1 MLKEYLESIKDLTPE
16 SNELTHR
23 TFLQILLISLKDD
36 FNTEFKIEHEPKK
49 DKQGGQPD
57 FRVSYQGL
65 NIGYIENKRVGTDLI
80 QLLKSD
86 QILKYLELNPNLM
99 LTDYLNFVWVGKDEN
114 NAPLIKKEISVSSL
128 DELSK
133 PLKPNPQT
141 ECDLVELFKSFFNYE
156 AAPITNAKDFATHL
170 SAPTKY
176 LKDALIQ
183 YQEKAQV
190 SSIFNNFKEYLYEEL
205 SFEDFSDALAQTLTY
220 SLFLAK
226 LNHPFEKINLD
237 NVRSSIPE
245 NFAVIREM
253 ADFLKK
259 LDAIKEIQWLLDEI
273 LSLINHVNMDSIIK
287 DLNDDKDPYLHFYET
302 FLSAYDPKLREKK
315 GVYYTPDSVVK
326 FIINALDSLLKTHFK
341 DAPLG
346 LKSALDNENI
356 KLLDFAT
363 GTGTFLLEAFRKALE
378 TRKTSDGG
386 TSTKEDKY
394 QNLLKQFYGFEY
406 LIAPYAI
413 AHLNLSQA
421 FKEEFKKPL
430 KENDA
435 LQIILTN
442 TLIQPSE
449 IAADRGLQPIF
460 EKELKSAQE
469 IKKDEKILIITGN
482 PPYSGAS
489 SNEGLFEWE
498 VRATY
503 GIEPEFQTIE
513 IERNVKLTDKIK
525 KLLKNIQTQNEGD
538 KSVKNTNKDALKNLK
553 KLHSKYKLQKEKNPK
568 WLLDDYV
575 KFMRFAQNKIESL
588 GHGLFGFISNNA
600 FLDNPTFRG
609 LRRSLLE
616 CYDELYIL
624 NLHGNARKKEET
636 PQGAKDENVF
646 NIMQGVSI
654 NLFVKKAQATK
665 QKILQKIYYYDV
677 YGERAEKY
685 DFLAQNDLNSIEWL
699 ELAPREPF
707 YLLIP
712 QKTSLLDEYEQ
723 GFSVQDMFQVGSTGI
738 CSQRDHVVF
747 HKDKESLLKLL
758 KDFST
763 LEPSELRR
771 IYNIKKDGRDWRLE
785 YAIKDVKANANNL
798 EEYIV
803 SCQYRPFDFYYTYY
817 TGKSKSFIA
826 YPRGEVFKHMLPP
839 PTNPKTPN
847 QTCKNVALNIA
858 RQSKMHG
865 EWRYVMAHKELVDIN
880 LIASAGSM
888 GVGYN
893 YPICQFN
900 NPNYTEN
907 FTPEFRSFIDKHY
920 NHSFEP
926 LEVLGYIYALLYS
939 PNYRKR
945 YEEFL
950 KADYPK
956 ILFTNNKD
964 LFRVLSLLGIELIGL
979 HVLNQ
984 ESLNHSFEKLKDA
997 TIGGSYYKEAH
1008 ERNPIIK
1015 KPSYNEPEQ
1024 RLYINH
1030 SAYFRGVSEEIYNYM
1045 IGGYGVLD
1053 KYLKSHKNESCNFD
1067 HVSNI
1072 IKVIARTIE
1081 IQKTLGFLTSDL
1093 PHLKGNDSQA
1103 LMQEILQNPPPPPHL
1118 IPISPLSY
1126 RAKPKP
1132 SEILTLMPHSSAKK
1146 QAITISIAEAEVQ
1159 PSLYSVLPN
1168 LALICDRGSKVSPI
1182 SNVFVTNM
1190 LCDLHVNG
1198 SGSYAFL
1205 LYRLE

>member
-1 MLKEYLESIKDLTPE
+1 MLKEYLESIKDLMTE
-16 SNELTHR
+16 KNELTHR
-23 TFLQILLISLKDD
+23 LSLHNLLNRLKDH
-36 FNTEFKIEHEPKK
+36 FNKEFKIEHEPKK
-49 DKQGGQPD
+49 EQGSQPD
-57 FRVSYQGL
+57 FRVSFQGL
-65 NIGYIENKRVGTDLI
+65 NIGYIENKRVGVNLS

-86 QILKYLELNPNLM
+86 QIRKYLELNPNLM
-99 LTDYLNFVWVGKDEN
+99 LTDYLNFAWVGKDEN
-114 NAPLIKKEISVSSL
+114 NAPLVKKEISVASL

-133 PLKPNPQT
+133 PLKPKPQT
-141 ECDLVELFKSFFNYE
+141 ERDLIEMFKSFFNHE
-156 AAPITNAKDFATHL
+156 AAPIANAKDFATHL
-170 SAPTKY
+170 SPRTRY
-176 LKDALIQ
+176 LKDALIK
-183 YQEKAQV
+183 YQEKVQV

-237 NVRSSIPE
+237 NVRSSIPK

-253 ADFLKK
+253 ADFLKR
-259 LDAIKEIQWLLDEI
+259 LDEIKEIQWLLNEI
-273 LSLINHVNMDSIIK
+273 LSSINHVDMDSIIK

-302 FLSAYDPKLREKK
+302 FLSAYDPKLRESK

-378 TRKTSDGG
+378 MRRTSDGG
-386 TSTKEDKY
+386 ISTKEDKY

-435 LQIILTN
+435 LKIILTN

-449 IAADRGLQPIF
+449 IAAYRGLNPIF
-460 EKELKSAQE
+460 ETELKSAQE
-469 IKKDEKILIITGN
+469 IKKDENILIITGN

-498 VRATY
+498 VKATY

-525 KLLKNIQTQNEGD
+525 KHLKNIQTQKQSD
-538 KSVKNTNKDALKNLK
+538 TKKALKELK
-553 KLHSKYKLQKEKNPK
+553 NLHSKYKLQNEKNPK

-624 NLHGNARKKEET
+624 NLHGDARKKEKT
-636 PQGAKDENVF
+636 PQGADDENVF

-654 NLFVKKAQATK
+654 NLFVKKAQITK
-665 QKILQKIYYYDV
+665 QKIHYYDV

-685 DFLAQNDLNSIEWL
+685 AFLAQNDLNSIEWL
-699 ELAPREPF
+699 EIAPREPF

-712 QKTSLLDEYEQ
+712 QETSLLDEYGQ
-723 GFSVQDMFQVGSTGI
+723 GFSVQDMFQISSVGIVTG
-738 CSQRDHVVF
+738 
-747 HKDKESLLKLL
+747 KDRIFIANNTESLKEQVLKYCNE
-758 KDFST
+758 FN
-763 LEPSELRR
+763 EQC
-771 IYNIKKDGRDWRLE
+771 
-785 YAIKDVKANANNL
+785 IKD
-798 EEYIV
+798 IH
-803 SCQYRPFDFYYTYY
+803 YRPFDIRKVYYDTKKLERAREN
-817 TGKSKSFIA
+817 T
-826 YPRGEVFKHMLPP
+826 FKHMLPPHP

-847 QTCKNVALNIA
+847 QTRKNVALNTP
-858 RQSKMHG
+858 RQLKNNDKS
-865 EWRYVMAHKELVDIN
+865 WTQCFISSCIN
-880 LIASAGSM
+880 DQGLSSGGNGAG
-888 GVGYN
+888 VN
-893 YPICQFN
+893 YPLYQFRD
-900 NPNYTEN
+900 PNYTEN
-907 FTPEFRSFIDKHY
+907 FTLEFRSFIDKYY

-926 LEVLGYIYALLYS
+926 LEILGYIYALLYS

-945 YEEFL
+945 YEGFL
-950 KADYPK
+950 KNDYPK
-956 ILFTNNKD
+956 ILFTKNKD
-964 LFRVLSLLGIELIGL
+964 LFRALSLLGIELIGL
-979 HVLNQ
+979 HVLNK
-984 ESLNHSFEKLKDA
+984 ESLNYSFEKLKDA
-997 TIGGSYYKEAH
+997 TIGESCYKEEH

-1015 KPSYNEPEQ
+1015 KPSHNEQ

-1030 SAYFRGVSEEIYNYM
+1030 SAYFRGVSQEIYDYR

-1053 KYLKSHKNESCNFD
+1053 KYLKSHKNESCDFD

-1072 IKVIARTIE
+1072 IKVIACTIE

-1103 LMQEILQNPPPPPHL
+1103 LMQEILQNPPPPP
-1118 IPISPLSY
+1118 I
-1126 RAKPKP
+1126 
-1132 SEILTLMPHSSAKK
+1132 
-1146 QAITISIAEAEVQ
+1146 
-1159 PSLYSVLPN
+1159 
-1168 LALICDRGSKVSPI
+1168 
-1182 SNVFVTNM
+1182 
-1190 LCDLHVNG
+1190 
-1198 SGSYAFL
+1198 
-1205 LYRLE
+1205 

>member
-1 MLKEYLESIKDLTPE
+1 MLKEYLEGIKDLTPE

-23 TFLQILLISLKDD
+23 PSLYTLLKGLKDN
-36 FNTEFKIEHEPKK
+36 FNKELKIEHEPNR

-57 FRVSYQGL
+57 FRISYQGL
-65 NIGYIENKRVGTDLI
+65 NIGYIENKRVGTDLN

-99 LTDYLNFVWVGKDEN
+99 LTDYLNFVWVGKDEEN
-114 NAPLIKKEISVSSL
+114 KPSIKREISIASL

-141 ECDLVELFKSFFNYE
+141 ERDLIELFRGFFNHE
-156 AAPITNAKDFATHL
+156 AAPITNAKDFANAL
-170 SAPTKY
+170 SAPTRY

-183 YQEKAQV
+183 YQKDEQV
-190 SSIFNNFKEYLYEEL
+190 SSIFKNFKEYLYEEL
-205 SFEDFSDALAQTLTY
+205 SFEDFSDAFAQTLTY
-220 SLFLAK
+220 SLFIAK
-226 LNHPFEKINLD
+226 LNHPFEKIDLD
-237 NVRSSIPE
+237 NVRSSIPK

-259 LDAIKEIQWLLDEI
+259 LDAIKEIQWLLNEI
-273 LSLINHVNMDSIIK
+273 LILINHVDMGSIIK

-315 GVYYTPDSVVK
+315 GVYYTQDSVVK

-378 TRKTSDGG
+378 VRKTSDGG
-386 TSTKEDKY
+386 ISTKEDKY

-430 KENDA
+430 KDNDA
-435 LQIILTN
+435 LKIILTN

-449 IAADRGLQPIF
+449 IIAYRGLIPIF
-460 EKELKSAQE
+460 EKELLNAQE
-469 IKKDEKILIITGN
+469 IKKNENILIITGN

-489 SNEGLFEWE
+489 SNKGLFEWE
-498 VRATY
+498 VKATY

-513 IERNVKLTDKIK
+513 IEKNIKLTDKIQTLLNNIQKQKESGSKNDLK
-525 KLLKNIQTQNEGD
+525 KL
-538 KSVKNTNKDALKNLK
+538 KS
-553 KLHSKYKLQKEKNPK
+553 LHSKYKLQKEKNPR

-665 QKILQKIYYYDV
+665 PKIFYYDV

-685 DFLAQNDLNSIEWL
+685 AFLAQHDLDSINWL

-707 YLLIP
+707 YSLIP
-712 QKTSLLDEYEQ
+712 QETPLLEEYEQ
-723 GFSVQDMFQVGSTGI
+723 GFSVQEMFQVGSTGI

-803 SCQYRPFDFYYTYY
+803 LCQYRPFDFYYTYY

-839 PTNPKTPN
+839 PPPTNPKTPN
-847 QTCKNVALNIA
+847 QTRKNVALITS
-858 RQSKMHG
+858 RRFCQSQK
-865 EWRYVMAHKELVDIN
+865 
-880 LIASAGSM
+880 S
-888 GVGYN
+888 GVGFVSNKISDLRTWTCPGMEGGDYVN
-893 YPICQFN
+893 PLYH

-920 NHSFEP
+920 SHHFEP

-939 PNYRKR
+939 PHYRKR
-945 YEEFL
+945 YEDFL

-956 ILFTNNKD
+956 ILFTKNKD
-964 LFRVLSLLGIELIGL
+964 LFRALSLLGIELIGL

-984 ESLNHSFEKLKDA
+984 ESLNHSFDKLKDA
-997 TIGGSYYKEAH
+997 TIGESYYKEAH
-1008 ERNPIIK
+1008 DRNPIIK

-1030 SAYFRGVSEEIYNYM
+1030 SAYFRGVSQEIYHYM
-1045 IGGYGVLD
+1045 IGGYCVLD
-1053 KYLKSHKNESCNFD
+1053 KYLKSHKNEPCDFD

-1103 LMQEILQNPPPPPHL
+1103 LMQEILQNPPPP
-1118 IPISPLSY
+1118 I
-1126 RAKPKP
+1126 
-1132 SEILTLMPHSSAKK
+1132 
-1146 QAITISIAEAEVQ
+1146 
-1159 PSLYSVLPN
+1159 
-1168 LALICDRGSKVSPI
+1168 
-1182 SNVFVTNM
+1182 
-1190 LCDLHVNG
+1190 
-1198 SGSYAFL
+1198 
-1205 LYRLE
+1205 

>member
-16 SNELTHR
+16 KNELTHR
-23 TFLQILLISLKDD
+23 PSLYNLLDKLKDH
-36 FNTEFKIEHEPKK
+36 FNKEFKIEHEPKK

-65 NIGYIENKRVGTDLI
+65 NIGYIENKKVGTNLNR
-80 QLLKSD
+80 LLKSD
-86 QILKYLELNPNLM
+86 QVLKYLELNPNLM
-99 LTDYLNFVWVGKDEN
+99 LTDYLNFMWVGKDEN
-114 NAPLIKKEISVSSL
+114 NAPLIKREISVASP

-133 PLKPNPQT
+133 PLKPNLQT
-141 ECDLVELFKSFFNYE
+141 ECDLIELFKSFFNHE

-176 LKDALIQ
+176 LKDALIK
-183 YQEKAQV
+183 YQEKVQV
-190 SSIFNNFKEYLYEEL
+190 SSIFKNFKEYLYEEL
-205 SFEDFSDALAQTLTY
+205 SFEDFSDAFAQTLTY

-237 NVRSSIPE
+237 NVRSSIPK

-259 LDAIKEIQWLLDEI
+259 LDEIEEIQWLLNEI
-273 LSLINHVNMDSIIK
+273 LSLINHVDMDSILK

-302 FLSAYDPKLREKK
+302 FLSAYDPKLRESK

-378 TRKTSDGG
+378 VRKTSDGG

-449 IAADRGLQPIF
+449 IVAYRGLQPIF
-460 EKELKSAQE
+460 EKELLNARD
-469 IKKDEKILIITGN
+469 IKKDKILIITGN

-498 VRATY
+498 VKATY

-513 IERNVKLTDKIK
+513 IEKNVKLTDKIK
-525 KLLKNIQTQNEGD
+525 TLLNSVQIQKESGSKN
-538 KSVKNTNKDALKNLK
+538 ALKELK

-654 NLFVKKAQATK
+654 NLFVKKAQTTK
-665 QKILQKIYYYDV
+665 QKIFYYDV

-685 DFLAQNDLNSIEWL
+685 AFLAQNDLNSIEWL
-699 ELAPREPF
+699 ELATREPF
-707 YLLIP
+707 YLLLP
-712 QKTSLLDEYEQ
+712 LKAPLLEEYEQ
-723 GFSVQDMFQVGSTGI
+723 GFSVQDMFQVGSVGIVTG
-738 CSQRDHVVF
+738 RDHIVF

-771 IYNIKKDGRDWRLE
+771 IYKIKEDSRDWRLE

-803 SCQYRPFDFYYTYY
+803 LCQYRPFDYRWTYY

-839 PTNPKTPN
+839 PPPTNPKTPN
-847 QTCKNVALNIA
+847 QTRKNVALITS
-858 RQSKMHG
+858 RRFCQSQK
-865 EWRYVMAHKELVDIN
+865 
-880 LIASAGSM
+880 S
-888 GVGYN
+888 GVGFVSNKISDLRTWTCPGMEGGDYVN
-893 YPICQFN
+893 PLYY

-920 NHSFEP
+920 SHSFEP

-950 KADYPK
+950 KVDYPK

-964 LFRVLSLLGIELIGL
+964 LFRALSLLGIELIGL

-997 TIGGSYYKEAH
+997 TIGESYYKEAH
-1008 ERNPIIK
+1008 ERNPTISK

-1030 SAYFRGVSEEIYNYM
+1030 SAYFRGVSEEIYHYM

-1053 KYLKSHKNESCNFD
+1053 KYLKSHKNEPCDFD
-1067 HVSNI
+1067 HVTNI
-1072 IKVIARTIE
+1072 IKIIARTIE

-1118 IPISPLSY
+1118 MPISPLSY
-1126 RAKPKP
+1126 RTKPKP

-1146 QAITISIAEAEVQ
+1146 QATTISTAEAEVQ
-1159 PSLYSVLPN
+1159 PSLYSALPN

>member
-1 MLKEYLESIKDLTPE
+1 MLKEYLEGIKDITPE

-23 TFLQILLISLKDD
+23 PSLYNLLKNLKND

-57 FRVSYQGL
+57 FRISYQGL
-65 NIGYIENKRVGTDLI
+65 NIGYIENKRVGTNLN

-99 LTDYLNFVWVGKDEN
+99 LTDYLNFMWVGKDEEN
-114 NAPLIKKEISVSSL
+114 KPLIKREISIASL

-141 ECDLVELFKSFFNYE
+141 ERDLIEFFRDFFKHE

-183 YQEKAQV
+183 YQKVDQV

-205 SFEDFSDALAQTLTY
+205 SFEDFSDAFAQTLTY
-220 SLFLAK
+220 SLFIAK

-237 NVRSSIPE
+237 NVRSSIPK

-253 ADFLKK
+253 ADFLKR
-259 LDAIKEIQWLLDEI
+259 LDAIKEIQWLLNEI
-273 LSLINHVNMDSIIK
+273 LSLINHVDMDSILK

-315 GVYYTPDSVVK
+315 GVYYTPDSVVE

-386 TSTKEDKY
+386 ISTKEDKY

-435 LQIILTN
+435 LKIILTN

-449 IAADRGLQPIF
+449 IVAYRGLNPIF
-460 EKELKSAQE
+460 EKELSNAQE
-469 IKKDEKILIITGN
+469 IKKNEKILIITGN

-498 VRATY
+498 VKATY
-503 GIEPEFQTIE
+503 GIEPKFQTIE
-513 IERNVKLTDKIK
+513 IEKNIKLTAKIQT
-525 KLLKNIQTQNEGD
+525 LLKNIQTQKESG
-538 KSVKNTNKDALKNLK
+538 SKNALKNGSKDALKALK
-553 KLHSKYKLQKEKNPK
+553 SLHSKYKLQKEKNPK

-588 GHGLFGFISNNA
+588 GHGLFGFISNNG

-609 LRRSLLE
+609 LRHSLLE

-665 QKILQKIYYYDV
+665 QKIYYYDV
-677 YGERAEKY
+677 YGQRAEKY
-685 DFLAQNDLNSIEWL
+685 AFLAQNDLNSIEWL

-712 QKTSLLDEYEQ
+712 QETPLLEEYEQ
-723 GFSVQDMFQVGSTGI
+723 GFSVQEMFQISSVGIATG
-738 CSQRDHVVF
+738 
-747 HKDKESLLKLL
+747 KDKI
-758 KDFST
+758 F
-763 LEPSELRR
+763 
-771 IYNIKKDGRDWRLE
+771 I
-785 YAIKDVKANANNL
+785 ANNTEGL
-798 EEYIV
+798 KEQVLKYCNEFNEQCVKDIH
-803 SCQYRPFDFYYTYY
+803 YRPFDIRKVYYDTKKLERAREN
-817 TGKSKSFIA
+817 T
-826 YPRGEVFKHMLPP
+826 FKHMLPPPP

-847 QTCKNVALNIA
+847 QTRKNIA
-858 RQSKMHG
+858 LITSRRFCQSQK
-865 EWRYVMAHKELVDIN
+865 
-880 LIASAGSM
+880 S
-888 GVGYN
+888 GVGFVSNKISDLRTWTCPGMEGGDYVN
-893 YPICQFN
+893 PLYM

-907 FTPEFRSFIDKHY
+907 FTLEFRSFIDKHY
-920 NHSFEP
+920 SHHFEP

-945 YEEFL
+945 YEDFL

-964 LFRVLSLLGIELIGL
+964 LFRALSLLGIELIGL
-979 HVLNQ
+979 HVLNK
-984 ESLNHSFEKLKDA
+984 ESLNHSFEKLKDD
-997 TIGGSYYKEAH
+997 TIGESCYKEAH
-1008 ERNPIIK
+1008 DRNPTISKKHTHK
-1015 KPSYNEPEQ
+1015 KPEK
-1024 RLYINH
+1024 RLYINS
-1030 SAYFRGVSEEIYNYM
+1030 SAYFSGVSEEIYHYM
-1045 IGGYGVLD
+1045 IGGYGVLE
-1053 KYLKSHKNESCNFD
+1053 KYLKSHTNEPCNFD

-1072 IKVIARTIE
+1072 IKVIVRTIE

-1103 LMQEILQNPPPPPHL
+1103 LIQEILQNPPPPPPHL
-1118 IPISPLSY
+1118 MPMPPLSY
-1126 RAKPKP
+1126 CAKPKP
-1132 SEILTLMPHSSAKK
+1132 LEILTLMPHSSAKK
-1146 QAITISIAEAEVQ
+1146 QATTISTAEAEVQ

-1182 SNVFVTNM
+1182 SNVFVTSM
-1190 LCDLHVNG
+1190 LCDLHLNG

-1205 LYRLE
+1205 LYRLK

>member
-1 MLKEYLESIKDLTPE
+1 MLKEYLESIKDLTE
-16 SNELTHR
+16 GNELTHR
-23 TFLQILLISLKDD
+23 PSLYNLLNRLKDN
-36 FNTEFKIEHEPKK
+36 FNKEFKIEHEPKRE
-49 DKQGGQPD
+49 QGSQPD
-57 FRVSYQGL
+57 FRVSFQGL
-65 NIGYIENKRVGTDLI
+65 NIGYIENKRAGTDLRK
-80 QLLKSD
+80 LLKNDKSD

-99 LTDYLNFVWVGKDEN
+99 LTDYLNFMWVGKDEN
-114 NAPLIKKEISVSSL
+114 NAPLIKKEISVASL

-133 PLKPNPQT
+133 PLKPKPQT
-141 ECDLVELFKSFFNYE
+141 ERDLIELFKSFFNHE

-170 SAPTKY
+170 SPRTRY
-176 LKDALIQ
+176 LKDALIK
-183 YQEKAQV
+183 YQEKTQV

-237 NVRSSIPE
+237 NVRSSIPK

-259 LDAIKEIQWLLDEI
+259 LDEIKEIQWLLNEI
-273 LSLINHVNMDSIIK
+273 LSSINHVDMDSILK

-302 FLSAYDPKLREKK
+302 FLSAYDPKLRESK

-378 TRKTSDGG
+378 MRKTSDGG
-386 TSTKEDKY
+386 ISTKEDKY

-449 IAADRGLQPIF
+449 IAAHRGLQPIF

-469 IKKDEKILIITGN
+469 IKKNENILIITGN

-498 VRATY
+498 VKATY

-513 IERNVKLTDKIK
+513 IEKKVKLTDKIQT
-525 KLLKNIQTQNEGD
+525 LLKNIQKQKESG
-538 KSVKNTNKDALKNLK
+538 SKNALKELK
-553 KLHSKYKLQKEKNPK
+553 NLHSKYKLQNEKNPK
-568 WLLDDYV
+568 WLLDDYM

-636 PQGAKDENVF
+636 PQGTKDENIF

-654 NLFVKKAQATK
+654 NLFVKKAQTTK
-665 QKILQKIYYYDV
+665 QKIHYYDV

-712 QKTSLLDEYEQ
+712 QETPLLEEYEQ
-723 GFSVQDMFQVGSTGI
+723 GFSVQDMFQVGGTGI

-747 HKDKESLLKLL
+747 HKKKESLLELL

-763 LEPSELRR
+763 LESDELRR
-771 IYNIKKDGRDWRLE
+771 KYDIGDDGRDWRLE
-785 YAIKDVKANANNL
+785 YAIREVKTNIKRL

-803 SCQYRPFDFYYTYY
+803 LCQYRPFDYRWTYY

-826 YPRGEVFKHMLPP
+826 YPRGDVFKHMLPP
-839 PTNPKTPN
+839 PPPN
-847 QTCKNVALNIA
+847 
-858 RQSKMHG
+858 
-865 EWRYVMAHKELVDIN
+865 
-880 LIASAGSM
+880 
-888 GVGYN
+888 
-893 YPICQFN
+893 
-900 NPNYTEN
+900 
-907 FTPEFRSFIDKHY
+907 
-920 NHSFEP
+920 
-926 LEVLGYIYALLYS
+926 
-939 PNYRKR
+939 
-945 YEEFL
+945 
-950 KADYPK
+950 
-956 ILFTNNKD
+956 
-964 LFRVLSLLGIELIGL
+964 
-979 HVLNQ
+979 
-984 ESLNHSFEKLKDA
+984 
-997 TIGGSYYKEAH
+997 
-1008 ERNPIIK
+1008 
-1015 KPSYNEPEQ
+1015 KP
-1024 RLYINH
+1024 
-1030 SAYFRGVSEEIYNYM
+1030 
-1045 IGGYGVLD
+1045 
-1053 KYLKSHKNESCNFD
+1053 
-1067 HVSNI
+1067 
-1072 IKVIARTIE
+1072 
-1081 IQKTLGFLTSDL
+1081 
-1093 PHLKGNDSQA
+1093 
-1103 LMQEILQNPPPPPHL
+1103 
-1118 IPISPLSY
+1118 
-1126 RAKPKP
+1126 
-1132 SEILTLMPHSSAKK
+1132 
-1146 QAITISIAEAEVQ
+1146 
-1159 PSLYSVLPN
+1159 
-1168 LALICDRGSKVSPI
+1168 
-1182 SNVFVTNM
+1182 
-1190 LCDLHVNG
+1190 
-1198 SGSYAFL
+1198 
-1205 LYRLE
+1205 

>member
-1 MLKEYLESIKDLTPE
+1 MLKEYLESIRDLTHE
-16 SNELTHR
+16 KNELTHR
-23 TFLQILLISLKDD
+23 LFLHNLLDKLKNH
-36 FNTEFKIEHEPKK
+36 FNKEFKIEHEPKR
-49 DKQGGQPD
+49 DQASQPD
-57 FRVSYQGL
+57 FRVSFQGL
-65 NIGYIENKRVGTDLI
+65 SIGYIENKRAGTNLS

-99 LTDYLNFVWVGKDEN
+99 LTDYLNFMWVGKDEN
-114 NAPLIKKEISVSSL
+114 NAPFIKKEISVASL

-133 PLKPNPQT
+133 PLNPKTQT
-141 ECDLVELFKSFFNYE
+141 ERDLIELFKSFFNHE
-156 AAPITNAKDFATHL
+156 AAPIANAKDFATHL
-170 SAPTKY
+170 SPRTRY
-176 LKDALIQ
+176 LKEALIQ
-183 YQEKAQV
+183 NQEKTQV
-190 SSIFNNFKEYLYEEL
+190 SSIFKNFKAYLYEEL

-237 NVRSSIPE
+237 NARSSIPK

-259 LDAIKEIQWLLDEI
+259 LDEIKGIQWLLDEI
-273 LSLINHVNMDSIIK
+273 LSLINHVDMGSILK

-302 FLSAYDPKLREKK
+302 FLSAYDPKLRESK

-449 IAADRGLQPIF
+449 IVAYRGLSPIF

-469 IKKDEKILIITGN
+469 IKKNENILIITGN

-489 SNEGLFEWE
+489 SNDGLFEWE
-498 VRATY
+498 VKATY

-513 IERNVKLTDKIK
+513 IEKKVKLTDKIQT
-525 KLLKNIQTQNEGD
+525 LLKNIQKQKESG
-538 KSVKNTNKDALKNLK
+538 SKNALKELK
-553 KLHSKYKLQKEKNPK
+553 NLHSKYKLQKEKNPK
-568 WLLDDYV
+568 WLLDDYM

-624 NLHGNARKKEET
+624 NLHGSARKKEKT
-636 PQGAKDENVF
+636 PQGTRDENVF

-654 NLFVKKAQATK
+654 NLFVKKAQTTK
-665 QKILQKIYYYDV
+665 QKIHYYDV

-685 DFLAQNDLNSIEWL
+685 AFLAQNDLNSIEWL
-699 ELAPREPF
+699 EIAPRAPF
-707 YLLIP
+707 YLLLP
-712 QKTSLLDEYEQ
+712 LKTPLLEEYEQ
-723 GFSVQDMFQVGSTGI
+723 GFSVQDMFQISSVGIVTG
-738 CSQRDHVVF
+738 RDHIVF

-771 IYNIKKDGRDWRLE
+771 KYDIRDAEGWKLGIAIENVKKNSHELE
-785 YAIKDVKANANNL
+785 K
-798 EEYIV
+798 YIV
-803 SCQYRPFDFYYTYY
+803 SCQYRPFDYRWTYY
-817 TGKSKSFIA
+817 TDKSCGFLA
-826 YPRGEVFKHMLPP
+826 RPVYQVFKHMLPP
-839 PTNPKTPN
+839 P
-847 QTCKNVALNIA
+847 
-858 RQSKMHG
+858 S
-865 EWRYVMAHKELVDIN
+865 
-880 LIASAGSM
+880 
-888 GVGYN
+888 
-893 YPICQFN
+893 
-900 NPNYTEN
+900 
-907 FTPEFRSFIDKHY
+907 
-920 NHSFEP
+920 
-926 LEVLGYIYALLYS
+926 
-939 PNYRKR
+939 
-945 YEEFL
+945 
-950 KADYPK
+950 
-956 ILFTNNKD
+956 NK
-964 LFRVLSLLGIELIGL
+964 
-979 HVLNQ
+979 
-984 ESLNHSFEKLKDA
+984 
-997 TIGGSYYKEAH
+997 
-1008 ERNPIIK
+1008 P
-1015 KPSYNEPEQ
+1015 
-1024 RLYINH
+1024 
-1030 SAYFRGVSEEIYNYM
+1030 
-1045 IGGYGVLD
+1045 
-1053 KYLKSHKNESCNFD
+1053 
-1067 HVSNI
+1067 
-1072 IKVIARTIE
+1072 
-1081 IQKTLGFLTSDL
+1081 
-1093 PHLKGNDSQA
+1093 
-1103 LMQEILQNPPPPPHL
+1103 
-1118 IPISPLSY
+1118 
-1126 RAKPKP
+1126 
-1132 SEILTLMPHSSAKK
+1132 
-1146 QAITISIAEAEVQ
+1146 
-1159 PSLYSVLPN
+1159 
-1168 LALICDRGSKVSPI
+1168 
-1182 SNVFVTNM
+1182 
-1190 LCDLHVNG
+1190 
-1198 SGSYAFL
+1198 
-1205 LYRLE
+1205 

>member
-16 SNELTHR
+16 KNELTHR
-23 TFLQILLISLKDD
+23 LFLHNLLDKLKNH
-36 FNTEFKIEHEPKK
+36 FNKEFKIEHEPER
-49 DKQGGQPD
+49 KQGSQPD
-57 FRVSYQGL
+57 FRISYQGL
-65 NIGYIENKRVGTDLI
+65 NIGYIENKKVGTDLRKI
-80 QLLKSD
+80 VESEKSK

-99 LTDYLNFVWVGKDEN
+99 LTDYLKFMWVGKDEN
-114 NAPLIKKEISVSSL
+114 NAPLIKKEISVASL

-133 PLKPNPQT
+133 PLNPNPQT
-141 ECDLVELFKSFFNYE
+141 ERDLIELFKSFFNYE

-170 SAPTKY
+170 STPTKY
-176 LKDALIQ
+176 LKGALIQ
-183 YQEKAQV
+183 YQKDMQV

-205 SFEDFSDALAQTLTY
+205 SFEDFSDAFAQTLTY
-220 SLFLAK
+220 SLFIAK

-237 NVRSSIPE
+237 NVRSSIPK

-259 LDAIKEIQWLLDEI
+259 LDAIKEIQWLLNEI
-273 LSLINHVNMDSIIK
+273 LSLINHIDMDSIIK

-449 IAADRGLQPIF
+449 IVAYRGLSPIF

-469 IKKDEKILIITGN
+469 IKKDENILIITGN

-489 SNEGLFEWE
+489 ENKGLFEWE
-498 VRATY
+498 VKATY

-513 IERNVKLTDKIK
+513 IEKNVKLTDKIK
-525 KLLKNIQTQNEGD
+525 KLLKNIQTQKEGD
-538 KSVKNTNKDALKNLK
+538 KSVKNTNKNALKNLK
-553 KLHSKYKLQKEKNPK
+553 QLHSKYKLQKEKNPK

-575 KFMRFAQNKIESL
+575 KFMRFAQNKIELL

-665 QKILQKIYYYDV
+665 PKIFYYDV
-677 YGERAEKY
+677 YGQRAEKY
-685 DFLAQNDLNSIEWL
+685 AFLAQNDLNSIEWL

-712 QKTSLLDEYEQ
+712 QETPLLEEYEQ
-723 GFSVQDMFQVGSTGI
+723 GFSVQDMFQISSVGIVTG
-738 CSQRDHVVF
+738 
-747 HKDKESLLKLL
+747 KDKIFIANNTESLKEQVLKYCNEFNEQCV
-758 KDFST
+758 KD
-763 LEPSELRR
+763 
-771 IYNIKKDGRDWRLE
+771 IH
-785 YAIKDVKANANNL
+785 
-798 EEYIV
+798 
-803 SCQYRPFDFYYTYY
+803 YRPFDMRKVYYDTKKLERAREN
-817 TGKSKSFIA
+817 T
-826 YPRGEVFKHMLPP
+826 FKHMLPP
-839 PTNPKTPN
+839 LPTNPKTPN
-847 QTCKNVALNIA
+847 QTRKNVALITS
-858 RQSKMHG
+858 RRFCQSQK
-865 EWRYVMAHKELVDIN
+865 
-880 LIASAGSM
+880 S
-888 GVGYN
+888 GVGFVSNKISDLRTWTCPGMEGGDYVN
-893 YPICQFN
+893 PLYH

-964 LFRVLSLLGIELIGL
+964 LFRALSLLGIELIGL

-984 ESLNHSFEKLKDA
+984 ESLNYSFEKLKDA
-997 TIGGSYYKEAH
+997 TIGESYYKEAH
-1008 ERNPIIK
+1008 DRLIK
-1015 KPSYNEPEQ
+1015 KPFHNEPEQ

-1030 SAYFRGVSEEIYNYM
+1030 SAYFRGVSQEIYDYR
-1045 IGGYGVLD
+1045 IGGYVVLD
-1053 KYLKSHKNESCNFD
+1053 KYLKSHKNEPCDFD
-1067 HVSNI
+1067 HVTNI

-1093 PHLKGNDSQA
+1093 PHLKGNDSEA
-1103 LMQEILQNPPPPPHL
+1103 LMQEILQNPPPPPFNAN
-1118 IPISPLSY
+1118 I
-1126 RAKPKP
+1126 
-1132 SEILTLMPHSSAKK
+1132 
-1146 QAITISIAEAEVQ
+1146 
-1159 PSLYSVLPN
+1159 
-1168 LALICDRGSKVSPI
+1168 ALILSRQAKAIGDFDFDAAFISKETSDNNIYRRGG
-1182 SNVFVTNM
+1182 
-1190 LCDLHVNG
+1190 G
-1198 SGSYAFL
+1198 SAFPL
-1205 LYRLE
+1205 FCIT

>member
-1 MLKEYLESIKDLTPE
+1 MLKEYLESIKDLTLE
-16 SNELTHR
+16 KNELTHR
-23 TFLQILLISLKDD
+23 LFLHNLLDKLKNH
-36 FNTEFKIEHEPKK
+36 FNKEFKIEHEPER
-49 DKQGGQPD
+49 KQGSQPD
-57 FRVSYQGL
+57 FRISYQGL
-65 NIGYIENKRVGTDLI
+65 NIGYIENKRVGTNLS

-99 LTDYLNFVWVGKDEN
+99 LTDYLNFMWVGKDEN
-114 NAPLIKKEISVSSL
+114 NAPLIKKEISVASL

-133 PLKPNPQT
+133 PLKPKPQT
-141 ECDLVELFKSFFNYE
+141 ERDLIELFKSFFNYE

-170 SAPTKY
+170 SAPTRY

-183 YQEKAQV
+183 YQKVDQV
-190 SSIFNNFKEYLYEEL
+190 SSIFKNFKEYLYEEL
-205 SFEDFSDALAQTLTY
+205 SFEDFSDAFAQTLTY

-237 NVRSSIPE
+237 NVRSSIPK

-253 ADFLKK
+253 ADFLKR
-259 LDAIKEIQWLLDEI
+259 LDAIKEIQWLLNEI
-273 LSLINHVNMDSIIK
+273 LSLINHVDMDSIIK

-378 TRKTSDGG
+378 TRKTSDGS

-449 IAADRGLQPIF
+449 IVAYRGLNPIF
-460 EKELKSAQE
+460 EKELSNAQE
-469 IKKDEKILIITGN
+469 IKKDENILIITGN

-489 SNEGLFEWE
+489 SNKGLFEWE
-498 VRATY
+498 VKATY
-503 GIEPEFQTIE
+503 GIEPEFQKIE
-513 IERNVKLTDKIK
+513 TKKNVKLADEIQT
-525 KLLKNIQTQNEGD
+525 LLKNIQTQKE
-538 KSVKNTNKDALKNLK
+538 SSSKDALKALK
-553 KLHSKYKLQKEKNPK
+553 SLHSKYKLQNEKNPK

-646 NIMQGVSI
+646 NIKQGVSI
-654 NLFVKKAQATK
+654 NLFVKKAQTTK
-665 QKILQKIYYYDV
+665 QKIHYYDV
-677 YGERAEKY
+677 YGQRAEKY
-685 DFLAQNDLNSIEWL
+685 AFLAQNDLNSIEWL

-707 YLLIP
+707 YLLLP
-712 QKTSLLDEYEQ
+712 LKTPLLEEYEQ
-723 GFSVQDMFQVGSTGI
+723 GFSVQDMFQVGGTGI
-738 CSQRDHVVF
+738 CSKRDHVVF

-771 IYNIKKDGRDWRLE
+771 KYNIKDTEGWKLGRAIENVKKNQHELE
-785 YAIKDVKANANNL
+785 K
-798 EEYIV
+798 YIV
-803 SCQYRPFDFYYTYY
+803 SCQYRPFDYRWTYY
-817 TGKSKSFIA
+817 TDKSCGFLA
-826 YPRGEVFKHMLPP
+826 RPVYDVFKHMLPPPP

-847 QTCKNVALNIA
+847 QTRKNIALNTP
-858 RQSKMHG
+858 RQLKNNDKS
-865 EWRYVMAHKELVDIN
+865 WTQCFISSSIN
-880 LIASAGSM
+880 DQGLSSGGNGAG
-888 GVGYN
+888 VN
-893 YPICQFN
+893 YPLYQFRD
-900 NPNYTEN
+900 PNYTEN
-907 FTPEFRSFIDKHY
+907 FMPEFRSFIDKHY

-984 ESLNHSFEKLKDA
+984 ESLNYSFEKLKDA
-997 TIGGSYYKEAH
+997 TIGESCYKEAH
-1008 ERNPIIK
+1008 ECNPIIK
-1015 KPSYNEPEQ
+1015 KPSHNEQ

-1030 SAYFRGVSEEIYNYM
+1030 SAYFRGVSQEIHDYM
-1045 IGGYGVLD
+1045 IGGYCVLD
-1053 KYLKSHKNESCNFD
+1053 KYLKSHKDEPCDFD
-1067 HVSNI
+1067 HVTNI

-1093 PHLKGNDSQA
+1093 PHLKGNDSEA
-1103 LMQEILQNPPPPPHL
+1103 LMQEILQNPPPPP
-1118 IPISPLSY
+1118 PI
-1126 RAKPKP
+1126 
-1132 SEILTLMPHSSAKK
+1132 
-1146 QAITISIAEAEVQ
+1146 
-1159 PSLYSVLPN
+1159 
-1168 LALICDRGSKVSPI
+1168 
-1182 SNVFVTNM
+1182 
-1190 LCDLHVNG
+1190 
-1198 SGSYAFL
+1198 
-1205 LYRLE
+1205 

>member
-1 MLKEYLESIKDLTPE
+1 MLKEYLESIKDLTPG

-23 TFLQILLISLKDD
+23 GSLENLLKDLKNN
-36 FNTEFKIEHEPKK
+36 FNTEFEIEHEPKRER
-49 DKQGGQPD
+49 GSQPD
-57 FRVSYQGL
+57 FRISYQGL
-65 NIGYIENKRVGTDLI
+65 NIGYIENKKVGTDLNR
-80 QLLKSD
+80 LLKSD
-86 QILKYLELNPNLM
+86 QVLKYLELNPNLM
-99 LTDYLNFVWVGKDEN
+99 LTDYLNFVWVGKDEEN
-114 NAPLIKKEISVSSL
+114 EPLIKRKISVASF

-141 ECDLVELFKSFFNYE
+141 ECDLIELFKGFFNHE

-183 YQEKAQV
+183 YHEEQQV

-205 SFEDFSDALAQTLTY
+205 SFEDFSDAFAQTLTY

-237 NVRSSIPE
+237 NVRSSIPK

-259 LDAIKEIQWLLDEI
+259 LDAIKEIQWLLNEI
-273 LSLINHVNMDSIIK
+273 LSLINHVDMDSIIK

-378 TRKTSDGG
+378 VRKTSGGG

-435 LQIILTN
+435 LKIILTN

-449 IAADRGLQPIF
+449 IIAYRGLNPIF
-460 EKELKSAQE
+460 EKELSNAQE
-469 IKKDEKILIITGN
+469 IKKNENILIITGN

-489 SNEGLFEWE
+489 SNKGLFEWE
-498 VRATY
+498 VKATY

-513 IERNVKLTDKIK
+513 IEKNVKLTDKIQT
-525 KLLKNIQTQNEGD
+525 LLKNVQKQKESG
-538 KSVKNTNKDALKNLK
+538 SKNDLKKLKN
-553 KLHSKYKLQKEKNPK
+553 LHSKYKLQKEKNPK

-600 FLDNPTFRG
+600 FLDNPTFRA
-609 LRRSLLE
+609 LRHSLLE

-665 QKILQKIYYYDV
+665 QKIHYYDV
-677 YGERAEKY
+677 YGQRAEKY
-685 DFLAQNDLNSIEWL
+685 AFLAQNDLNSIEWL
-699 ELAPREPF
+699 GLAPRGPF

-712 QKTSLLDEYEQ
+712 QETLLLEEYEQ
-723 GFSVQDMFQVGSTGI
+723 GFSVQDMFQVGGTGI
-738 CSQRDHVVF
+738 CSKKDHVVF

-771 IYNIKKDGRDWRLE
+771 KYDIGDDSRDWRLNN
-785 YAIKDVKANANNL
+785 AIKEVKTNIKRL

-803 SCQYRPFDFYYTYY
+803 SCQYRPFDYRWTYY
-817 TGKSKSFIA
+817 TPNSRTFLA
-826 YPRGEVFKHMLPP
+826 YPVYDVFKHMLPP
-839 PTNPKTPN
+839 PQ
-847 QTCKNVALNIA
+847 QTLK
-858 RQSKMHG
+858 H
-865 EWRYVMAHKELVDIN
+865 
-880 LIASAGSM
+880 
-888 GVGYN
+888 
-893 YPICQFN
+893 PI
-900 NPNYTEN
+900 
-907 FTPEFRSFIDKHY
+907 K
-920 NHSFEP
+920 
-926 LEVLGYIYALLYS
+926 
-939 PNYRKR
+939 
-945 YEEFL
+945 
-950 KADYPK
+950 
-956 ILFTNNKD
+956 
-964 LFRVLSLLGIELIGL
+964 
-979 HVLNQ
+979 
-984 ESLNHSFEKLKDA
+984 
-997 TIGGSYYKEAH
+997 
-1008 ERNPIIK
+1008 
-1015 KPSYNEPEQ
+1015 
-1024 RLYINH
+1024 
-1030 SAYFRGVSEEIYNYM
+1030 
-1045 IGGYGVLD
+1045 
-1053 KYLKSHKNESCNFD
+1053 
-1067 HVSNI
+1067 
-1072 IKVIARTIE
+1072 
-1081 IQKTLGFLTSDL
+1081 
-1093 PHLKGNDSQA
+1093 
-1103 LMQEILQNPPPPPHL
+1103 
-1118 IPISPLSY
+1118 
-1126 RAKPKP
+1126 RAKM
-1132 SEILTLMPHSSAKK
+1132 S
-1146 QAITISIAEAEVQ
+1146 
-1159 PSLYSVLPN
+1159 
-1168 LALICDRGSKVSPI
+1168 R
-1182 SNVFVTNM
+1182 
-1190 LCDLHVNG
+1190 
-1198 SGSYAFL
+1198 
-1205 LYRLE
+1205 

>member
-1 MLKEYLESIKDLTPE
+1 MLKEYLEGIKDLTPE
-16 SNELTHR
+16 KNELTHR
-23 TFLQILLISLKDD
+23 AFLQILLKGLKEN

-57 FRVSYQGL
+57 FRISHQGL
-65 NIGYIENKRVGTDLI
+65 NIGYIENKRVGTDLRKI
-80 QLLKSD
+80 VESESK

-99 LTDYLNFVWVGKDEN
+99 LTDYLNFVWVGKDEEN
-114 NAPLIKKEISVSSL
+114 KPLIKREISVASL

-141 ECDLVELFKSFFNYE
+141 ERDLIELFKSFFNYE

-183 YQEKAQV
+183 YQKDEQV
-190 SSIFNNFKEYLYEEL
+190 SSIFKNFKEYLYEEL
-205 SFEDFSDALAQTLTY
+205 SFEDFSDAFAQTLTY

-237 NVRSSIPE
+237 NVRSSIPK

-259 LDAIKEIQWLLDEI
+259 LDAIKEIQWLLNEI
-273 LSLINHVNMDSIIK
+273 LSLINHVDMDSIIK

-378 TRKTSDGG
+378 VRKTSDGG

-449 IAADRGLQPIF
+449 IVAYRGLSPIF
-460 EKELKSAQE
+460 EKELSSAQE

-498 VRATY
+498 VKATY

-513 IERNVKLTDKIK
+513 IEKKVKLTDKIQT
-525 KLLKNIQTQNEGD
+525 LLNNIQKQKESG
-538 KSVKNTNKDALKNLK
+538 SKNALKELK

-588 GHGLFGFISNNA
+588 EHGLFGFISNNA

-609 LRRSLLE
+609 LRHSLLE

-636 PQGAKDENVF
+636 PQGTKDENVF

-654 NLFVKKAQATK
+654 NLFVKKVQTTK
-665 QKILQKIYYYDV
+665 QKIHYYDV
-677 YGERAEKY
+677 YGQRAEKY
-685 DFLAQNDLNSIEWL
+685 AFLAQNDLNSIEWL

-707 YLLIP
+707 YLLLP
-712 QKTSLLDEYEQ
+712 LETPLLEEYEQ
-723 GFSVQDMFQVGSTGI
+723 GFSVQEMFQVGGTGI
-738 CSQRDHVVF
+738 CSKRDHVVF
-747 HKDKESLLKLL
+747 HKDKENLLKLL

-771 IYNIKKDGRDWRLE
+771 KYDIGDDSRDWRLNN
-785 YAIKDVKANANNL
+785 AIKEVKTNIKRL

-803 SCQYRPFDFYYTYY
+803 LCQYRPFDYRWTYY
-817 TGKSKSFIA
+817 TPNSRTFLA
-826 YPRGEVFKHMLPP
+826 YPVSFSYTLLILSTR
-839 PTNPKTPN
+839 TP
-847 QTCKNVALNIA
+847 V
-858 RQSKMHG
+858 
-865 EWRYVMAHKELVDIN
+865 
-880 LIASAGSM
+880 
-888 GVGYN
+888 
-893 YPICQFN
+893 
-900 NPNYTEN
+900 
-907 FTPEFRSFIDKHY
+907 
-920 NHSFEP
+920 
-926 LEVLGYIYALLYS
+926 
-939 PNYRKR
+939 
-945 YEEFL
+945 
-950 KADYPK
+950 
-956 ILFTNNKD
+956 
-964 LFRVLSLLGIELIGL
+964 
-979 HVLNQ
+979 
-984 ESLNHSFEKLKDA
+984 
-997 TIGGSYYKEAH
+997 
-1008 ERNPIIK
+1008 
-1015 KPSYNEPEQ
+1015 
-1024 RLYINH
+1024 
-1030 SAYFRGVSEEIYNYM
+1030 
-1045 IGGYGVLD
+1045 
-1053 KYLKSHKNESCNFD
+1053 
-1067 HVSNI
+1067 
-1072 IKVIARTIE
+1072 
-1081 IQKTLGFLTSDL
+1081 
-1093 PHLKGNDSQA
+1093 
-1103 LMQEILQNPPPPPHL
+1103 
-1118 IPISPLSY
+1118 
-1126 RAKPKP
+1126 
-1132 SEILTLMPHSSAKK
+1132 
-1146 QAITISIAEAEVQ
+1146 
-1159 PSLYSVLPN
+1159 
-1168 LALICDRGSKVSPI
+1168 
-1182 SNVFVTNM
+1182 
-1190 LCDLHVNG
+1190 
-1198 SGSYAFL
+1198 
-1205 LYRLE
+1205 

>member
-16 SNELTHR
+16 KNELTHR
-23 TFLQILLISLKDD
+23 LFLYNLLKGLKDN
-36 FNTEFKIEHEPKK
+36 FNKEFKIEHEPKR
-49 DKQGGQPD
+49 DQGSQPD
-57 FRVSYQGL
+57 FRVSFQGL
-65 NIGYIENKRVGTDLI
+65 NIGYIENKRVGTNLR
-80 QLLKSD
+80 QLLKND

-99 LTDYLNFVWVGKDEN
+99 LTDYLNFMWVGKDEN
-114 NAPLIKKEISVSSL
+114 NAPFIKKEISIASP

-141 ECDLVELFKSFFNYE
+141 ERDLIELFKSFFNHG

-176 LKDALIQ
+176 LKDALIT
-183 YQEKAQV
+183 YQKDTQV
-190 SSIFNNFKEYLYEEL
+190 SSIFKNFKEYLYEEL
-205 SFEDFSDALAQTLTY
+205 SFEDFSDAFAQTLTY

-237 NVRSSIPE
+237 NVRSSIPK

-259 LDAIKEIQWLLDEI
+259 LDAIKEIQWLLNEI
-273 LSLINHVNMDSIIK
+273 LSLINHVDMSSILK

-302 FLSAYDPKLREKK
+302 FLSAYDPKLRESK

-378 TRKTSDGG
+378 MRKTSDGG

-413 AHLNLSQA
+413 AHLNLSQT

-430 KENDA
+430 KENDV
-435 LQIILTN
+435 LKIILTN

-449 IAADRGLQPIF
+449 IVAYRGLSPIF
-460 EKELKSAQE
+460 EKELSNAQE
-469 IKKDEKILIITGN
+469 IKKNENILIITGN

-498 VRATY
+498 VKATY

-513 IERNVKLTDKIK
+513 IEKKVKLTDKIK
-525 KLLKNIQTQNEGD
+525 KFLNNIQKQKESG
-538 KSVKNTNKDALKNLK
+538 SKNALKELK

-624 NLHGNARKKEET
+624 NLHGSTRKKEKT

-665 QKILQKIYYYDV
+665 KIYYYDV

-685 DFLAQNDLNSIEWL
+685 AFLAQNDLNSIEWL

-707 YLLIP
+707 YSLIP
-712 QKTSLLDEYEQ
+712 QETPLLEEYEQ
-723 GFSVQDMFQVGSTGI
+723 GFSVQDMFQVGGTGI
-738 CSQRDHVVF
+738 CSKKDHVVF
-747 HKDKESLLKLL
+747 HKDKKSLLKLL

-771 IYNIKKDGRDWRLE
+771 KYDIGDDSRDWRLNN
-785 YAIKDVKANANNL
+785 AIREVKTNIKRL

-803 SCQYRPFDFYYTYY
+803 LCQYRPFDYRWTYY
-817 TGKSKSFIA
+817 TPNSRTFLA
-826 YPRGEVFKHMLPP
+826 YPVYDVFKHMLPP
-839 PTNPKTPN
+839 PTNPKTLN
-847 QTCKNVALNIA
+847 QTRKNAALNTP
-858 RQSKMHG
+858 RQLKNNDKSWTQCFISTH
-865 EWRYVMAHKELVDIN
+865 IN
-880 LIASAGSM
+880 DQGLSSGGNGAG
-888 GVGYN
+888 VN
-893 YPICQFN
+893 YPLYQFN

-907 FTPEFRSFIDKHY
+907 FTLEFRSFIDKHY

-945 YEEFL
+945 YADFL

-964 LFRVLSLLGIELIGL
+964 LFRALSLLGIELIGL
-979 HVLNQ
+979 HVLNK
-984 ESLNHSFEKLKDA
+984 ESLNYSFEKLKDD
-997 TIGGSYYKEAH
+997 TIGESCYKEAH
-1008 ERNPIIK
+1008 DRNPIIK
-1015 KPSYNEPEQ
+1015 KSLHNEPEQ
-1024 RLYINH
+1024 RLYINS
-1030 SAYFRGVSEEIYNYM
+1030 SAYFMGVSEEIYNYM

-1053 KYLKSHKNESCNFD
+1053 KYLKSHKNEPCDFD
-1067 HVSNI
+1067 HVTHI

-1093 PHLKGNDSQA
+1093 PHLKGNDSEA
-1103 LMQEILQNPPPPPHL
+1103 LMQEILQNPPPPPPL
-1118 IPISPLSY
+1118 ITSP
-1126 RAKPKP
+1126 
-1132 SEILTLMPHSSAKK
+1132 
-1146 QAITISIAEAEVQ
+1146 
-1159 PSLYSVLPN
+1159 
-1168 LALICDRGSKVSPI
+1168 
-1182 SNVFVTNM
+1182 F
-1190 LCDLHVNG
+1190 
-1198 SGSYAFL
+1198 
-1205 LYRLE
+1205 

>member
-16 SNELTHR
+16 KNELAHR
-23 TFLQILLISLKDD
+23 SFLQNLLNRLKDH
-36 FNTEFKIEHEPKK
+36 FNKEFKIEHEPKRE
-49 DKQGGQPD
+49 QGSQPD
-57 FRVSYQGL
+57 FRVSFQGL
-65 NIGYIENKRVGTDLI
+65 NIGYIENKRAGEDLS

-86 QILKYLELNPNLM
+86 QIRKYLELNPNLM
-99 LTDYLNFVWVGKDEN
+99 LTDYLNFMWVGKDEN
-114 NAPLIKKEISVSSL
+114 NAPLIKKEISVASL

-133 PLKPNPQT
+133 PLKPKPQT
-141 ECDLVELFKSFFNYE
+141 ERDLIELFKSFFNHE
-156 AAPITNAKDFATHL
+156 ATPITNAKDFATHL
-170 SAPTKY
+170 SPRTRY
-176 LKDALIQ
+176 LKDALIK
-183 YQEKAQV
+183 YQEKTQV

-259 LDAIKEIQWLLDEI
+259 LDGIKEIQWLLNEI
-273 LSLINHVNMDSIIK
+273 LSSINHVDMDSILK

-302 FLSAYDPKLREKK
+302 FLSAYDPKLRESK

-378 TRKTSDGG
+378 MRKTSDGG
-386 TSTKEDKY
+386 ISTKEDKY

-421 FKEEFKKPL
+421 FKDEFKKPL
-430 KENDA
+430 KENDV
-435 LQIILTN
+435 LKIILTN

-449 IAADRGLQPIF
+449 IAAYRGLNPIF
-460 EKELKSAQE
+460 ETELLNAQE
-469 IKKDEKILIITGN
+469 IKKDENILIITGN

-498 VRATY
+498 VKATY
-503 GIEPEFQTIE
+503 GIEPEFQIIE
-513 IERNVKLTDKIK
+513 IEKKVKLTDKIK
-525 KLLKNIQTQNEGD
+525 ALLKNIQTQKQGD
-538 KSVKNTNKDALKNLK
+538 KSVKNTNKNALKNLK
-553 KLHSKYKLQKEKNPK
+553 QIHSKYKLQDEQNPK

-624 NLHGNARKKEET
+624 NLHGNARKKEKT
-636 PQGAKDENVF
+636 PQGADDENVF
-646 NIMQGVSI
+646 NIKQGVSI
-654 NLFVKKAQATK
+654 NLFVKKAQITK
-665 QKILQKIYYYDV
+665 QKIHYYDV

-685 DFLAQNDLNSIEWL
+685 AFLAQNDLNSIEWL
-699 ELAPREPF
+699 ELNPRKPF
-707 YLLIP
+707 YLLLP
-712 QKTSLLDEYEQ
+712 LETRLLNEYEQ
-723 GFSVQDMFQVGSTGI
+723 GFSVKDMFQISSVGIATG
-738 CSQRDHVVF
+738 RDHVVF
-747 HKDKESLLKLL
+747 HKKKESLLELL

-763 LEPSELRR
+763 LEPSELHRKYD
-771 IYNIKKDGRDWRLE
+771 ISDDSRDWRLE
-785 YAIKDVKANANNL
+785 YAIRDVRANADNL
-798 EEYIV
+798 EKYIV
-803 SCQYRPFDFYYTYY
+803 LCQYRPFDYRWTYY

-826 YPRGEVFKHMLPP
+826 YPRGDVFKHMLPPP

-847 QTCKNVALNIA
+847 QTRKNVALNTP
-858 RQSKMHG
+858 RQLKNNDKS
-865 EWRYVMAHKELVDIN
+865 WTQCFISSCIN
-880 LIASAGSM
+880 DQGLSSGGNGAG
-888 GVGYN
+888 VN
-893 YPICQFN
+893 YPLYQFRD
-900 NPNYTEN
+900 PNYTEN

-926 LEVLGYIYALLYS
+926 LEILGYIYALLYS
-939 PNYRKR
+939 PNYRKC
-945 YEEFL
+945 YEGFL
-950 KADYPK
+950 KIDYPK
-956 ILFTNNKD
+956 ILFTENKD
-964 LFRVLSLLGIELIGL
+964 LFRALSLLGIELIGL

-984 ESLNHSFEKLKDA
+984 ESLNYSFEKLKDA
-997 TIGGSYYKEAH
+997 TIGESCYKE

-1015 KPSYNEPEQ
+1015 KPSHNEQ

-1030 SAYFRGVSEEIYNYM
+1030 SAYFRGVSQEIYDYR
-1045 IGGYGVLD
+1045 IGGYCVFRQI
-1053 KYLKSHKNESCNFD
+1053 LK
-1067 HVSNI
+1067 
-1072 IKVIARTIE
+1072 
-1081 IQKTLGFLTSDL
+1081 
-1093 PHLKGNDSQA
+1093 
-1103 LMQEILQNPPPPPHL
+1103 
-1118 IPISPLSY
+1118 
-1126 RAKPKP
+1126 KP
-1132 SEILTLMPHSSAKK
+1132 
-1146 QAITISIAEAEVQ
+1146 
-1159 PSLYSVLPN
+1159 
-1168 LALICDRGSKVSPI
+1168 
-1182 SNVFVTNM
+1182 
-1190 LCDLHVNG
+1190 
-1198 SGSYAFL
+1198 
-1205 LYRLE
+1205 

>member
-1 MLKEYLESIKDLTPE
+1 
-16 SNELTHR
+16 
-23 TFLQILLISLKDD
+23 
-36 FNTEFKIEHEPKK
+36 
-49 DKQGGQPD
+49 
-57 FRVSYQGL
+57 
-65 NIGYIENKRVGTDLI
+65 
-80 QLLKSD
+80 
-86 QILKYLELNPNLM
+86 M
-99 LTDYLNFVWVGKDEN
+99 LTDYLKFMWVGKDEN
-114 NAPLIKKEISVSSL
+114 NAPLIKKEISIASL

-133 PLKPNPQT
+133 PLKPKLQT
-141 ECDLVELFKSFFNYE
+141 ERDLIELFKSFFNHE

-170 SAPTKY
+170 SAPTRY
-176 LKDALIQ
+176 LKDALIT
-183 YQEKAQV
+183 YQKDMQV

-205 SFEDFSDALAQTLTY
+205 SFEDFSDALAQKLTY

-226 LNHPFEKINLD
+226 LNHPFEKIDLD
-237 NVRSSIPE
+237 NVRSSIPK

-259 LDAIKEIQWLLDEI
+259 LDAIKEIQWLLNEI
-273 LSLINHVNMDSIIK
+273 LSLINHVDMDSILK

-378 TRKTSDGG
+378 VRKTSDGSI
-386 TSTKEDKY
+386 STKEDKY

-435 LQIILTN
+435 LKIILTN

-449 IAADRGLQPIF
+449 IVAYRGLSPIF
-460 EKELKSAQE
+460 EKELLNAQE

-482 PPYSGAS
+482 PPYSGTS
-489 SNEGLFEWE
+489 SNKGLFEWE
-498 VRATY
+498 VKATY

-513 IERNVKLTDKIK
+513 TKKNIRLTDE
-525 KLLKNIQTQNEGD
+525 IQTLLS
-538 KSVKNTNKDALKNLK
+538 SVQTQKESGSKNALKELK
-553 KLHSKYKLQKEKNPK
+553 SLHSKYKLQKEKNPK

-575 KFMRFAQNKIESL
+575 KFMCFAQNKIESL

-654 NLFVKKAQATK
+654 NLFVKKAQTTK
-665 QKILQKIYYYDV
+665 QKIFYYDV

-685 DFLAQNDLNSIEWL
+685 AFLAQNDLNSIEWL

-707 YLLIP
+707 YSLLP
-712 QKTSLLDEYEQ
+712 LKTHLLDEYEQ
-723 GFSVQDMFQVGSTGI
+723 GFSVQDMFQISSVGIVTG
-738 CSQRDHVVF
+738 RDHVVF

-771 IYNIKKDGRDWRLE
+771 IYKIKKDSRDWRLE
-785 YAIKDVKANANNL
+785 YAIKDVRANADNL
-798 EEYIV
+798 EKYIV
-803 SCQYRPFDFYYTYY
+803 LCQYRPFDYCWTYY

-826 YPRGEVFKHMLPP
+826 YPRGDVFKHMLPP

-847 QTCKNVALNIA
+847 QTRKKCHA
-858 RQSKMHG
+858 
-865 EWRYVMAHKELVDIN
+865 
-880 LIASAGSM
+880 
-888 GVGYN
+888 
-893 YPICQFN
+893 
-900 NPNYTEN
+900 
-907 FTPEFRSFIDKHY
+907 KH
-920 NHSFEP
+920 P
-926 LEVLGYIYALLYS
+926 
-939 PNYRKR
+939 
-945 YEEFL
+945 
-950 KADYPK
+950 
-956 ILFTNNKD
+956 T
-964 LFRVLSLLGIELIGL
+964 
-979 HVLNQ
+979 
-984 ESLNHSFEKLKDA
+984 
-997 TIGGSYYKEAH
+997 T
-1008 ERNPIIK
+1008 
-1015 KPSYNEPEQ
+1015 
-1024 RLYINH
+1024 
-1030 SAYFRGVSEEIYNYM
+1030 
-1045 IGGYGVLD
+1045 
-1053 KYLKSHKNESCNFD
+1053 
-1067 HVSNI
+1067 
-1072 IKVIARTIE
+1072 
-1081 IQKTLGFLTSDL
+1081 
-1093 PHLKGNDSQA
+1093 
-1103 LMQEILQNPPPPPHL
+1103 
-1118 IPISPLSY
+1118 
-1126 RAKPKP
+1126 
-1132 SEILTLMPHSSAKK
+1132 AKK
-1146 QAITISIAEAEVQ
+1146 Q
-1159 PSLYSVLPN
+1159 
-1168 LALICDRGSKVSPI
+1168 R
-1182 SNVFVTNM
+1182 
-1190 LCDLHVNG
+1190 
-1198 SGSYAFL
+1198 
-1205 LYRLE
+1205 

>member
-1 MLKEYLESIKDLTPE
+1 MLKEYLESIKDLTTE
-16 SNELTHR
+16 KNELTHR
-23 TFLQILLISLKDD
+23 LSLHNLLNRLKDH
-36 FNTEFKIEHEPKK
+36 FNKEFKIEHEPKRE
-49 DKQGGQPD
+49 QGSQPD
-57 FRVSYQGL
+57 FRVSFQGL
-65 NIGYIENKRVGTDLI
+65 NIGYVENKRAGEDLS

-86 QILKYLELNPNLM
+86 QIRKYLELNPNLM
-99 LTDYLNFVWVGKDEN
+99 LTDYLNFMWVGKDEN
-114 NAPLIKKEISVSSL
+114 NAPLIKKEISVASL
-128 DELSK
+128 NELSK
-133 PLKPNPQT
+133 PLKPKPQT
-141 ECDLVELFKSFFNYE
+141 ERDLIELFKSFFNHE

-170 SAPTKY
+170 SPRTRY
-176 LKDALIQ
+176 LKDALIK
-183 YQEKAQV
+183 YQEKVQV

-237 NVRSSIPE
+237 NVRSSIPK

-259 LDAIKEIQWLLDEI
+259 LDEIKEIQWLLNEI
-273 LSLINHVNMDSIIK
+273 LSSINHVDMDSILK

-302 FLSAYDPKLREKK
+302 FLSAYDPKLRESK

-378 TRKTSDGG
+378 MRKTSDGG
-386 TSTKEDKY
+386 ISTKEDKY

-435 LQIILTN
+435 LKIILTN

-449 IAADRGLQPIF
+449 IAAYRGLQPIF

-469 IKKDEKILIITGN
+469 IKKDENILIITGN

-498 VRATY
+498 VKATY

-513 IERNVKLTDKIK
+513 IEKKVKLTDKIK
-525 KLLKNIQTQNEGD
+525 TLLKNIQTQKE
-538 KSVKNTNKDALKNLK
+538 STNKDALKNLK
-553 KLHSKYKLQKEKNPK
+553 QIHSKYKLQDERNPK

-624 NLHGNARKKEET
+624 NLHGNARKKEKT
-636 PQGAKDENVF
+636 PQGADDENVF

-654 NLFVKKAQATK
+654 NLFVKKAQTTK
-665 QKILQKIYYYDV
+665 QKIHYYDV

-685 DFLAQNDLNSIEWL
+685 AFLAQNDLNSIEWL
-699 ELAPREPF
+699 ELIPREPF
-707 YLLIP
+707 YLLLP
-712 QKTSLLDEYEQ
+712 LKTRLLDEYEQ
-723 GFSVQDMFQVGSTGI
+723 GFSVKDMFQVGGTGI
-738 CSQRDHVVF
+738 CSKRDHVVF
-747 HKDKESLLKLL
+747 HKKKESLLKLL

-771 IYNIKKDGRDWRLE
+771 KYDIGDDSRDWRLE
-785 YAIKDVKANANNL
+785 YAIREVKTNIKRL

-803 SCQYRPFDFYYTYY
+803 FCQYRPFDYRWTYY
-817 TGKSKSFIA
+817 TPNSRTFLA
-826 YPRGEVFKHMLPP
+826 YPVYDVFKHMLPP

-847 QTCKNVALNIA
+847 QTRKNVALITS
-858 RQSKMHG
+858 RRFCQSQK
-865 EWRYVMAHKELVDIN
+865 
-880 LIASAGSM
+880 S
-888 GVGYN
+888 GVGFVSNKISDLHTWTCPGMEGGDYVN
-893 YPICQFN
+893 PLYH

-907 FTPEFRSFIDKHY
+907 FTPEFRGFIDKHY

-926 LEVLGYIYALLYS
+926 LEILGYIYALLYS
-939 PNYRKR
+939 PNYCKR
-945 YEEFL
+945 YEGFL
-950 KADYPK
+950 KIDYPK
-956 ILFTNNKD
+956 ILFTENKD
-964 LFRVLSLLGIELIGL
+964 LFRALSLLGIELIGL

-984 ESLNHSFEKLKDA
+984 ESLNYSFEKLKDA
-997 TIGGSYYKEAH
+997 TIGESCYIEAH

-1015 KPSYNEPEQ
+1015 KPSHNEPEK

-1030 SAYFRGVSEEIYNYM
+1030 SAYFSGVSQEIYDYR
-1045 IGGYGVLD
+1045 IGGYCVLD
-1053 KYLKSHKNESCNFD
+1053 KYLKSHKNEPCDFD
-1067 HVSNI
+1067 HVTRI

-1093 PHLKGNDSQA
+1093 PHLKGNDSEA
-1103 LMQEILQNPPPPPHL
+1103 LMQEILQNPPPPPPFNTN
-1118 IPISPLSY
+1118 I
-1126 RAKPKP
+1126 
-1132 SEILTLMPHSSAKK
+1132 
-1146 QAITISIAEAEVQ
+1146 
-1159 PSLYSVLPN
+1159 
-1168 LALICDRGSKVSPI
+1168 ALILSRQAKAIGDLDFDGAFISKEASDNNIYRRGGGS
-1182 SNVFVTNM
+1182 VFPLFCIT
-1190 LCDLHVNG
+1190 
-1198 SGSYAFL
+1198 
-1205 LYRLE
+1205 

>member
-1 MLKEYLESIKDLTPE
+1 MLKEYLESIRDLTPE
-16 SNELTHR
+16 KNELTHR
-23 TFLQILLISLKDD
+23 PSLYNLLKNLKDN
-36 FNTEFKIEHEPKK
+36 FNKEFKIEHEPER
-49 DKQGGQPD
+49 KQGSQPD

-65 NIGYIENKRVGTDLI
+65 NIGYIENKRAGTDLRKI
-80 QLLKSD
+80 VESEKKD
-86 QILKYLELNPNLM
+86 QIRKYLELNPNLM
-99 LTDYLNFVWVGKDEN
+99 LTDYLNFMWVGKDEN
-114 NAPLIKKEISVSSL
+114 NAPLIKKEISVASL

-141 ECDLVELFKSFFNYE
+141 ERDLIELFKSFFNHE
-156 AAPITNAKDFATHL
+156 AAPIANAKDFATHL

-176 LKDALIQ
+176 LKDALIT
-183 YQEKAQV
+183 YQKDTQV

-205 SFEDFSDALAQTLTY
+205 SFEDFSDAFAQTLTY
-220 SLFLAK
+220 SLFIAK

-237 NVRSSIPE
+237 NVRSSIPK

-259 LDAIKEIQWLLDEI
+259 LDAIKEIQWLLNEI
-273 LSLINHVNMDSIIK
+273 LSLINHVDMDSILK

-326 FIINALDSLLKTHFK
+326 FIINALDSLLKTRFK

-378 TRKTSDGG
+378 MRKTSDGG

-406 LIAPYAI
+406 LIAPYTI

-449 IAADRGLQPIF
+449 IVAYRGLQPIF

-469 IKKDEKILIITGN
+469 IKKDENILIITGN

-489 SNEGLFEWE
+489 ENKGLFEWE
-498 VRATY
+498 VKATY

-513 IERNVKLTDKIK
+513 IEKNVKLTDKIQT
-525 KLLKNIQTQNEGD
+525 LLKNIQKQKESG
-538 KSVKNTNKDALKNLK
+538 SKNALKELK
-553 KLHSKYKLQKEKNPK
+553 NLHSKYKLQNEKNPK

-575 KFMRFAQNKIESL
+575 KFMRFAQNKIKSL

-654 NLFVKKAQATK
+654 NLFVKKAQTTK
-665 QKILQKIYYYDV
+665 QKIHYYDV
-677 YGERAEKY
+677 YGQRAEKY
-685 DFLAQNDLNSIEWL
+685 AFLAQNDLNSIEWL
-699 ELAPREPF
+699 EIAPRAPF
-707 YLLIP
+707 YLLLP
-712 QKTSLLDEYEQ
+712 LKTPLLDEYEQ
-723 GFSVQDMFQVGSTGI
+723 GFSVQDMFQVGGTGI
-738 CSQRDHVVF
+738 CSKRDHVVF

-771 IYNIKKDGRDWRLE
+771 KYDIGDDSRDWRLNN
-785 YAIKDVKANANNL
+785 AIREVETNIKRL

-803 SCQYRPFDFYYTYY
+803 LCQYRPFDYRWTYY
-817 TGKSKSFIA
+817 TPNSRTFLA
-826 YPRGEVFKHMLPP
+826 YPVYDVFKHMLPP
-839 PTNPKTPN
+839 P
-847 QTCKNVALNIA
+847 
-858 RQSKMHG
+858 
-865 EWRYVMAHKELVDIN
+865 
-880 LIASAGSM
+880 
-888 GVGYN
+888 
-893 YPICQFN
+893 
-900 NPNYTEN
+900 
-907 FTPEFRSFIDKHY
+907 
-920 NHSFEP
+920 
-926 LEVLGYIYALLYS
+926 
-939 PNYRKR
+939 
-945 YEEFL
+945 
-950 KADYPK
+950 
-956 ILFTNNKD
+956 
-964 LFRVLSLLGIELIGL
+964 
-979 HVLNQ
+979 
-984 ESLNHSFEKLKDA
+984 
-997 TIGGSYYKEAH
+997 
-1008 ERNPIIK
+1008 
-1015 KPSYNEPEQ
+1015 
-1024 RLYINH
+1024 
-1030 SAYFRGVSEEIYNYM
+1030 
-1045 IGGYGVLD
+1045 
-1053 KYLKSHKNESCNFD
+1053 
-1067 HVSNI
+1067 
-1072 IKVIARTIE
+1072 
-1081 IQKTLGFLTSDL
+1081 
-1093 PHLKGNDSQA
+1093 
-1103 LMQEILQNPPPPPHL
+1103 PPPPPH
-1118 IPISPLSY
+1118 PPTPTSPTTPPP
-1126 RAKPKP
+1126 PKQNP
-1132 SEILTLMPHSSAKK
+1132 TYTSSRQYNKKK
-1146 QAITISIAEAEVQ
+1146 QTIKYK
-1159 PSLYSVLPN
+1159 PYS
-1168 LALICDRGSKVSPI
+1168 
-1182 SNVFVTNM
+1182 
-1190 LCDLHVNG
+1190 
-1198 SGSYAFL
+1198 
-1205 LYRLE
+1205 EQ

>member
-1 MLKEYLESIKDLTPE
+1 MLKEYLEGIKNITPE

-23 TFLQILLISLKDD
+23 PFLHNLLDKLKNH
-36 FNTEFKIEHEPKK
+36 FNKEFKIEHEPKRE
-49 DKQGGQPD
+49 QRSQPD
-57 FRVSYQGL
+57 FRVSFQGL
-65 NIGYIENKRVGTDLI
+65 NIGYIENKRVGFDLN
-80 QLLKSD
+80 QLLEEK

-99 LTDYLNFVWVGKDEN
+99 LTDYLNFVWVGKDEEN
-114 NAPLIKKEISVSSL
+114 KPLIKREISVASL

-141 ECDLVELFKSFFNYE
+141 ERDLVELFKSFFNYE
-156 AAPITNAKDFATHL
+156 AAPITNTKDFATHL
-170 SAPTKY
+170 SAPTRY

-183 YQEKAQV
+183 YQKDTHV
-190 SSIFNNFKEYLYEEL
+190 SSIFKNFKEYLYEEL

-237 NVRSSIPE
+237 NVRSSIPK

-259 LDAIKEIQWLLDEI
+259 LDAIKEIQWLLNEI
-273 LSLINHVNMDSIIK
+273 LNLINHVDMDSIIK

-326 FIINALDSLLKTHFK
+326 FIINALDSLLKMHFK

-386 TSTKEDKY
+386 ISTKEDKY

-435 LQIILTN
+435 LKIILTN

-449 IAADRGLQPIF
+449 IIAYRGLNPIF
-460 EKELKSAQE
+460 EKELSNAQE
-469 IKKDEKILIITGN
+469 IKKNENILIITGN

-489 SNEGLFEWE
+489 ENKGLFEWE
-498 VRATY
+498 VKATY

-513 IERNVKLTDKIK
+513 IEKNVKLADKIQT
-525 KLLKNIQTQNEGD
+525 LLKNIQKQKESG
-538 KSVKNTNKDALKNLK
+538 SKNALKELK
-553 KLHSKYKLQKEKNPK
+553 NLHSKYKLQKEKNPK

-654 NLFVKKAQATK
+654 NLFVKKAQTTK
-665 QKILQKIYYYDV
+665 PKIFYYDV

-685 DFLAQNDLNSIEWL
+685 AFLAQHDLDRIEWL

-712 QKTSLLDEYEQ
+712 QETPLLEEYEQ
-723 GFSVQDMFQVGSTGI
+723 GFSVQDMFQIGSTGI

-771 IYNIKKDGRDWRLE
+771 VYNIKKDGRDWRLE

-839 PTNPKTPN
+839 PPQ
-847 QTCKNVALNIA
+847 QTLK
-858 RQSKMHG
+858 H
-865 EWRYVMAHKELVDIN
+865 
-880 LIASAGSM
+880 
-888 GVGYN
+888 
-893 YPICQFN
+893 PI
-900 NPNYTEN
+900 
-907 FTPEFRSFIDKHY
+907 K
-920 NHSFEP
+920 
-926 LEVLGYIYALLYS
+926 
-939 PNYRKR
+939 
-945 YEEFL
+945 
-950 KADYPK
+950 
-956 ILFTNNKD
+956 
-964 LFRVLSLLGIELIGL
+964 
-979 HVLNQ
+979 
-984 ESLNHSFEKLKDA
+984 
-997 TIGGSYYKEAH
+997 
-1008 ERNPIIK
+1008 
-1015 KPSYNEPEQ
+1015 
-1024 RLYINH
+1024 
-1030 SAYFRGVSEEIYNYM
+1030 
-1045 IGGYGVLD
+1045 
-1053 KYLKSHKNESCNFD
+1053 
-1067 HVSNI
+1067 
-1072 IKVIARTIE
+1072 
-1081 IQKTLGFLTSDL
+1081 
-1093 PHLKGNDSQA
+1093 
-1103 LMQEILQNPPPPPHL
+1103 
-1118 IPISPLSY
+1118 
-1126 RAKPKP
+1126 RAKM
-1132 SEILTLMPHSSAKK
+1132 S
-1146 QAITISIAEAEVQ
+1146 
-1159 PSLYSVLPN
+1159 
-1168 LALICDRGSKVSPI
+1168 R
-1182 SNVFVTNM
+1182 
-1190 LCDLHVNG
+1190 
-1198 SGSYAFL
+1198 
-1205 LYRLE
+1205 

>member
-16 SNELTHR
+16 KNELTHR
-23 TFLQILLISLKDD
+23 LSLHNLLNRLKDH
-36 FNTEFKIEHEPKK
+36 FNKEFKIEHEPKK
-49 DKQGGQPD
+49 EQGSQPD
-57 FRVSYQGL
+57 FCVSFQGL
-65 NIGYIENKRVGTDLI
+65 NIGYIENKRAGANLS

-86 QILKYLELNPNLM
+86 QIRKYLELNPNLM
-99 LTDYLNFVWVGKDEN
+99 LTDYLNFMWVGKDEN

-133 PLKPNPQT
+133 PIKPKPQT
-141 ECDLVELFKSFFNYE
+141 ERDLIELFKSFFNHE
-156 AAPITNAKDFATHL
+156 ATPIANAKDFATHL
-170 SAPTKY
+170 SPRTRY
-176 LKDALIQ
+176 LKDALIK
-183 YQEKAQV
+183 YQEKTQV

-259 LDAIKEIQWLLDEI
+259 LDGIKEIQWLLNEI
-273 LSLINHVNMDSIIK
+273 LSSINHVDMDSIIK

-302 FLSAYDPKLREKK
+302 FLSAYNPKLRESK

-378 TRKTSDGG
+378 MRKTSDGG
-386 TSTKEDKY
+386 ISTKEDKY

-430 KENDA
+430 KENDV

-449 IAADRGLQPIF
+449 TIAYRGLQPIF

-469 IKKDEKILIITGN
+469 IKKDENILIITGN

-498 VRATY
+498 VKATY

-513 IERNVKLTDKIK
+513 IEKKVKLTDKIK
-525 KLLKNIQTQNEGD
+525 TFLKNIQAQKQSG
-538 KSVKNTNKDALKNLK
+538 SKNALKELK
-553 KLHSKYKLQKEKNPK
+553 KLHSKYKLQNEKNPK

-600 FLDNPTFRG
+600 FLDNNTFRG

-624 NLHGNARKKEET
+624 NLHGNARKKEKT
-636 PQGAKDENVF
+636 PQGTDDENVF
-646 NIMQGVSI
+646 NIKQGVSI
-654 NLFVKKAQATK
+654 NLFVKNPQTTK
-665 QKILQKIYYYDV
+665 QKIHYYDV

-685 DFLAQNDLNSIEWL
+685 AFLAQNDLNSIEWL
-699 ELAPREPF
+699 ELTPRKPF
-707 YLLIP
+707 YLLLP
-712 QKTSLLDEYEQ
+712 LKTHLLDEYEQ
-723 GFSVQDMFQVGSTGI
+723 GFSVKDMFQISSVGIVTG
-738 CSQRDHVVF
+738 RDRIF
-747 HKDKESLLKLL
+747 IANNTESLKEQVLKYCNE
-758 KDFST
+758 FN
-763 LEPSELRR
+763 EQC
-771 IYNIKKDGRDWRLE
+771 
-785 YAIKDVKANANNL
+785 IKD
-798 EEYIV
+798 IH
-803 SCQYRPFDFYYTYY
+803 YRPFDIRKVYYDTKKLERAREN
-817 TGKSKSFIA
+817 T
-826 YPRGEVFKHMLPP
+826 FKHMLPPPP

-847 QTCKNVALNIA
+847 QTRKNVVLITS
-858 RQSKMHG
+858 RRFCQSQK
-865 EWRYVMAHKELVDIN
+865 
-880 LIASAGSM
+880 S
-888 GVGYN
+888 GVGFVSNKISDLRTWTCPGMEGGDYV
-893 YPICQFN
+893 
-900 NPNYTEN
+900 NPLYHNSNYTEN

-926 LEVLGYIYALLYS
+926 LEILGYIYALLYS

-945 YEEFL
+945 YEDFL

-964 LFRVLSLLGIELIGL
+964 LFRALSLLGIELIGL

-984 ESLNHSFEKLKDA
+984 ESLNYSFEKLKDA
-997 TIGGSYYKEAH
+997 TIGESGYIEAH
-1008 ERNPIIK
+1008 ERNPIVS
-1015 KPSYNEPEQ
+1015 KPSHNEPEK

-1030 SAYFRGVSEEIYNYM
+1030 SAYFRGVSQEIYDYR
-1045 IGGYGVLD
+1045 IGGYCVLD

-1067 HVSNI
+1067 HVTRI

-1093 PHLKGNDSQA
+1093 PHLKGNDNKA
-1103 LMQEILQNPPPPPHL
+1103 LMQEILQNPPPPP
-1118 IPISPLSY
+1118 I
-1126 RAKPKP
+1126 
-1132 SEILTLMPHSSAKK
+1132 
-1146 QAITISIAEAEVQ
+1146 
-1159 PSLYSVLPN
+1159 
-1168 LALICDRGSKVSPI
+1168 
-1182 SNVFVTNM
+1182 
-1190 LCDLHVNG
+1190 
-1198 SGSYAFL
+1198 
-1205 LYRLE
+1205 

>member
-1 MLKEYLESIKDLTPE
+1 MLKEYLESIKDLTTE
-16 SNELTHR
+16 KNELTHR
-23 TFLQILLISLKDD
+23 PSLYNLLNRLKDH
-36 FNTEFKIEHEPKK
+36 FNKEFKIEHEPKK
-49 DKQGGQPD
+49 EQGSQPD
-57 FRVSYQGL
+57 FRVSFQGL
-65 NIGYIENKRVGTDLI
+65 NIGYIENKRAGINLS

-86 QILKYLELNPNLM
+86 QIRKYLELNPNLM

-114 NAPLIKKEISVSSL
+114 NAPLIKKEISVASP

-133 PLKPNPQT
+133 PLKPKPQT
-141 ECDLVELFKSFFNYE
+141 ERDLIELFKSFFNHE

-170 SAPTKY
+170 SPRTRY
-176 LKDALIQ
+176 LKDALIK
-183 YQEKAQV
+183 YQEKTQV
-190 SSIFNNFKEYLYEEL
+190 SSIFKNFKEYLYEEL

-259 LDAIKEIQWLLDEI
+259 LDGIKEIQWLLNEI
-273 LSLINHVNMDSIIK
+273 LSSINHVDMASIIK

-302 FLSAYDPKLREKK
+302 FLSAYDPKLRESK

-378 TRKTSDGG
+378 MRKTSDGG
-386 TSTKEDKY
+386 ISTKEDKY

-413 AHLNLSQA
+413 AHLNLSQT

-430 KENDA
+430 KEDDA
-435 LQIILTN
+435 LKIILTN

-449 IAADRGLQPIF
+449 IVAYRGLNPIF
-460 EKELKSAQE
+460 ETELLNAQE
-469 IKKDEKILIITGN
+469 IKKDENILIITGN

-498 VRATY
+498 VKATY

-513 IERNVKLTDKIK
+513 IEKKVKLTNKIK
-525 KLLKNIQTQNEGD
+525 VLLKNIQTQKQGD
-538 KSVKNTNKDALKNLK
+538 KSVKNTDKDALKKLK
-553 KLHSKYKLQKEKNPK
+553 QIHSKYKLQNEKNPK

-624 NLHGNARKKEET
+624 NLHGNARKKEKT

-646 NIMQGVSI
+646 NIKQGVSI
-654 NLFVKKAQATK
+654 NLFVKKAQTTK
-665 QKILQKIYYYDV
+665 QKIHYYDV

-685 DFLAQNDLNSIEWL
+685 DFLAQNDLNGIEWL
-699 ELAPREPF
+699 ELTPRGPF
-707 YLLIP
+707 YLLLP
-712 QKTSLLDEYEQ
+712 LKTPLLDEYEQ
-723 GFSVQDMFQVGSTGI
+723 GFSVQDMFQISSVGIVTG
-738 CSQRDHVVF
+738 RDRIF
-747 HKDKESLLKLL
+747 IANNTESLKEQVLKYCNE
-758 KDFST
+758 FN
-763 LEPSELRR
+763 EQC
-771 IYNIKKDGRDWRLE
+771 
-785 YAIKDVKANANNL
+785 IKD
-798 EEYIV
+798 IH
-803 SCQYRPFDFYYTYY
+803 YRPFDIRKVYYDTKKLERAREN
-817 TGKSKSFIA
+817 T
-826 YPRGEVFKHMLPP
+826 FKHMLPPPPP

-847 QTCKNVALNIA
+847 QTRKNVALITS
-858 RQSKMHG
+858 RRFCQSQK
-865 EWRYVMAHKELVDIN
+865 
-880 LIASAGSM
+880 S
-888 GVGYN
+888 GVGFVSNKISDLRTWTCPGMEGGDYVN
-893 YPICQFN
+893 PLYH

-907 FTPEFRSFIDKHY
+907 FTPKFRDFIDKHY
-920 NHSFEP
+920 NHYFEP
-926 LEVLGYIYALLYS
+926 LEILGYIYALLYS

-945 YEEFL
+945 YEDFL

-956 ILFTNNKD
+956 ILFTENKD
-964 LFRVLSLLGIELIGL
+964 LFRALSLLGIELIGL

-984 ESLNHSFEKLKDA
+984 ESLNYSFEKLKDA
-997 TIGGSYYKEAH
+997 TIGESYYIEAH
-1008 ERNPIIK
+1008 ERNPIISQ
-1015 KPSYNEPEQ
+1015 KPSHNEQ

-1030 SAYFRGVSEEIYNYM
+1030 SAYFSGVSQEIYDYR
-1045 IGGYGVLD
+1045 IGGYCVLD
-1053 KYLKSHKNESCNFD
+1053 KYLKSHKNEPCDFD
-1067 HVSNI
+1067 HVTRI
-1072 IKVIARTIE
+1072 IKVIVRTIE

-1093 PHLKGNDSQA
+1093 PHLKGNDNKA
-1103 LMQEILQNPPPPPHL
+1103 LMQEILQNPPPPP
-1118 IPISPLSY
+1118 I
-1126 RAKPKP
+1126 
-1132 SEILTLMPHSSAKK
+1132 
-1146 QAITISIAEAEVQ
+1146 
-1159 PSLYSVLPN
+1159 
-1168 LALICDRGSKVSPI
+1168 
-1182 SNVFVTNM
+1182 
-1190 LCDLHVNG
+1190 
-1198 SGSYAFL
+1198 
-1205 LYRLE
+1205 

>member
-1 MLKEYLESIKDLTPE
+1 MLKEYLESIKDLTTE
-16 SNELTHR
+16 KNELTHR
-23 TFLQILLISLKDD
+23 LSLHNLLNRLKDH
-36 FNTEFKIEHEPKK
+36 FNKEFKIEHEPKRE
-49 DKQGGQPD
+49 QGSQPD
-57 FRVSYQGL
+57 FRVSFQGL
-65 NIGYIENKRVGTDLI
+65 NIGYVENKRAGEDLS

-86 QILKYLELNPNLM
+86 QIRKYLELNPNLM
-99 LTDYLNFVWVGKDEN
+99 LTDYLNFMWVGKDEN
-114 NAPLIKKEISVSSL
+114 NAPLIKKEISVASL
-128 DELSK
+128 NELSK
-133 PLKPNPQT
+133 PLKPKPQT
-141 ECDLVELFKSFFNYE
+141 ECDLIELFKSFFNHE

-170 SAPTKY
+170 SPRTRY
-176 LKDALIQ
+176 LKDALIK
-183 YQEKAQV
+183 YQEKTQV
-190 SSIFNNFKEYLYEEL
+190 SSIFKNFKEYLYEEL

-259 LDAIKEIQWLLDEI
+259 LDGIKEIQWLLNEI
-273 LSLINHVNMDSIIK
+273 LSSINHVDMDSIIK

-302 FLSAYDPKLREKK
+302 FLSAYDPKLRESK

-378 TRKTSDGG
+378 MRKTSDGG
-386 TSTKEDKY
+386 ISTKEDKY

-435 LQIILTN
+435 LKIILTN

-449 IAADRGLQPIF
+449 IAAYRGLNPIF
-460 EKELKSAQE
+460 ETELLNAQE
-469 IKKDEKILIITGN
+469 IKKDENILIITGN

-498 VRATY
+498 VKATY

-513 IERNVKLTDKIK
+513 IEKNVKLADKIQM
-525 KLLKNIQTQNEGD
+525 LLKNIQTQKQGD
-538 KSVKNTNKDALKNLK
+538 KSVKSTNKDALKNLK
-553 KLHSKYKLQKEKNPK
+553 NLHSKYKLQDEKNPK

-624 NLHGNARKKEET
+624 NLHGNARKKEKT
-636 PQGAKDENVF
+636 PQGADDENVF

-654 NLFVKKAQATK
+654 NLFVKKAQTTK
-665 QKILQKIYYYDV
+665 QKIHYYDV

-685 DFLAQNDLNSIEWL
+685 AFLAQNDLNSIEWL
-699 ELAPREPF
+699 ELIPREPF
-707 YLLIP
+707 YLLLP
-712 QKTSLLDEYEQ
+712 LKTRLLDEYEQ
-723 GFSVQDMFQVGSTGI
+723 GFSVKDMFQVGGTGI
-738 CSQRDHVVF
+738 CSKRDHVVF
-747 HKDKESLLKLL
+747 HKKKESLLKLL

-771 IYNIKKDGRDWRLE
+771 KYDIGDDSRDWRLE
-785 YAIKDVKANANNL
+785 YAIREVKTNIKRL

-803 SCQYRPFDFYYTYY
+803 FCQYRPFDYRWTYY
-817 TGKSKSFIA
+817 TPNSRTFLA
-826 YPRGEVFKHMLPP
+826 YPVYDVFKHMLPPPP

-847 QTCKNVALNIA
+847 QTRKNVALITS
-858 RQSKMHG
+858 RRFCQSQK
-865 EWRYVMAHKELVDIN
+865 
-880 LIASAGSM
+880 S
-888 GVGYN
+888 GVGFVSNKISDLRTWTCPGMEGGDYVN
-893 YPICQFN
+893 PLYH

-907 FTPEFRSFIDKHY
+907 FTPEFRGFIDKHY

-926 LEVLGYIYALLYS
+926 LEILGYIYALLYS

-945 YEEFL
+945 YEGFL
-950 KADYPK
+950 KIDYPK
-956 ILFTNNKD
+956 ILFTENKD
-964 LFRVLSLLGIELIGL
+964 LFRALSLLGIELIGL

-984 ESLNHSFEKLKDA
+984 ESLNYSFEKLKDA
-997 TIGGSYYKEAH
+997 TIGESCYIEAH

-1015 KPSYNEPEQ
+1015 KPSHNEPEK

-1030 SAYFRGVSEEIYNYM
+1030 SAYFSGVSQEIYDYR
-1045 IGGYGVLD
+1045 IGGYCVLD
-1053 KYLKSHKNESCNFD
+1053 KYLKSHKNEPCDFD
-1067 HVSNI
+1067 HVTRI

-1093 PHLKGNDSQA
+1093 PHLKGNDSKA
-1103 LMQEILQNPPPPPHL
+1103 LMQEILQNPPPPPPFNTN
-1118 IPISPLSY
+1118 I
-1126 RAKPKP
+1126 
-1132 SEILTLMPHSSAKK
+1132 
-1146 QAITISIAEAEVQ
+1146 
-1159 PSLYSVLPN
+1159 
-1168 LALICDRGSKVSPI
+1168 ALILSRQAKAIGDLDFDGAFISKEASDNNIYRRGGGS
-1182 SNVFVTNM
+1182 VFPLFCIT
-1190 LCDLHVNG
+1190 
-1198 SGSYAFL
+1198 
-1205 LYRLE
+1205 

>member
-1 MLKEYLESIKDLTPE
+1 MLKEYLEGIKDLTPE
-16 SNELTHR
+16 KNELTHR
-23 TFLQILLISLKDD
+23 LFLHNLLDKLKNH
-36 FNTEFKIEHEPKK
+36 FNKEFKIEHEPKK
-49 DKQGGQPD
+49 DKQGSQPD

-65 NIGYIENKRVGTDLI
+65 NIGYIENKKVGTNLS

-86 QILKYLELNPNLM
+86 QVLKYLELNPNLM
-99 LTDYLNFVWVGKDEN
+99 LTDYLNFMWVGKDEN
-114 NAPLIKKEISVSSL
+114 NEPSIKRKISIASL
-128 DELSK
+128 DELPK
-133 PLKPNPQT
+133 PPKPNPQT
-141 ECDLVELFKSFFNYE
+141 ERDLIGFFKGFFNYE
-156 AAPITNAKDFATHL
+156 SAPITNAKDFATRL

-176 LKDALIQ
+176 LKDALIT
-183 YQEKAQV
+183 YQKDEQV
-190 SSIFNNFKEYLYEEL
+190 SSIFKNFKEYLYEEL
-205 SFEDFSDALAQTLTY
+205 SFEDFSDAFAQTLTY
-220 SLFLAK
+220 SLFIAK

-237 NVRSSIPE
+237 NVRSSIPK

-259 LDAIKEIQWLLDEI
+259 LDSIKEIQWLLNEI
-273 LSLINHVNMDSIIK
+273 LSLINHVDMDSIIK

-315 GVYYTPDSVVK
+315 GVYYTSDSVVK

-386 TSTKEDKY
+386 ISTKEDKY

-449 IAADRGLQPIF
+449 IVAYRGLSPIF
-460 EKELKSAQE
+460 EKELSNAQE
-469 IKKDEKILIITGN
+469 IKKNEKVLIITGN

-489 SNEGLFEWE
+489 ENKGLFEWE
-498 VRATY
+498 VKATY

-513 IERNVKLTDKIK
+513 IEKNIKLTDKIQT
-525 KLLKNIQTQNEGD
+525 LLNNIQKQKESG
-538 KSVKNTNKDALKNLK
+538 SKNALKELK
-553 KLHSKYKLQKEKNPK
+553 SLHSKYKLQKEKNPK

-588 GHGLFGFISNNA
+588 EHGLFGFISNNA

-654 NLFVKKAQATK
+654 NLFVKKAQTTK
-665 QKILQKIYYYDV
+665 QKIFYYDV
-677 YGERAEKY
+677 YGQRAEKY
-685 DFLAQNDLNSIEWL
+685 AFLAQNDLNSIEWL

-712 QKTSLLDEYEQ
+712 QETPLLEEYEQ
-723 GFSVQDMFQVGSTGI
+723 GFSVQDMFQVGGTGI
-738 CSQRDHVVF
+738 CSKRDHVVF
-747 HKDKESLLKLL
+747 HKDKESLLELL

-771 IYNIKKDGRDWRLE
+771 KYDIGDDSRDWRLNN
-785 YAIKDVKANANNL
+785 AIREVETNIKRL

-803 SCQYRPFDFYYTYY
+803 LCQYRPFDYRWTYY
-817 TGKSKSFIA
+817 TSNSRTFLA
-826 YPRGEVFKHMLPP
+826 YPVYDVFKHMLPPP

-847 QTCKNVALNIA
+847 QTCKNVALITS
-858 RQSKMHG
+858 RRFCQSQK
-865 EWRYVMAHKELVDIN
+865 
-880 LIASAGSM
+880 S
-888 GVGYN
+888 GVGFVSNKISDLRTWTCPGMEGGDYVN
-893 YPICQFN
+893 PLYH

-945 YEEFL
+945 YEDFL

-964 LFRVLSLLGIELIGL
+964 LFRALSLLGIELIGL

-984 ESLNHSFEKLKDA
+984 ESLNYSFEKLKDA
-997 TIGGSYYKEAH
+997 TIGESCYKEAH
-1008 ERNPIIK
+1008 ERNPIISK
-1015 KPSYNEPEQ
+1015 KPSHNEPEQ

-1030 SAYFRGVSEEIYNYM
+1030 SAYFRGVSKEIYHYM

-1053 KYLKSHKNESCNFD
+1053 KYLKSHKNEPCNFD

-1103 LMQEILQNPPPPPHL
+1103 LIQEILQNPPPPHL
-1118 IPISPLSY
+1118 MPISPLSY

-1132 SEILTLMPHSSAKK
+1132 SEILTLTPHSSAKK
-1146 QAITISIAEAEVQ
+1146 RATTISTAEAEVQ
-1159 PSLYSVLPN
+1159 PSLYSALPN
-1168 LALICDRGSKVSPI
+1168 LVLVCDRGSKVSPI
-1182 SNVFVTNM
+1182 SNVFVTSM
-1190 LCDLHVNG
+1190 LCDLHLNG

-1205 LYRLE
+1205 LYRLT

>member
-1 MLKEYLESIKDLTPE
+1 MLKEYLESIKDLTLE

-23 TFLQILLISLKDD
+23 AFLQILLKNLKDN
-36 FNTEFKIEHEPKK
+36 FNKEFKIEHEPKK

-57 FRVSYQGL
+57 FRISYQGL
-65 NIGYIENKRVGTDLI
+65 NIGYIENKRVGTDLRKI
-80 QLLKSD
+80 VESEKSK

-114 NAPLIKKEISVSSL
+114 NAPLIKKEISIASL

-141 ECDLVELFKSFFNYE
+141 ERDLIELFKSFFNYE
-156 AAPITNAKDFATHL
+156 AAPITNAKDFANAL

-183 YQEKAQV
+183 YQKDEQV
-190 SSIFNNFKEYLYEEL
+190 SSIFKNFKEYLYEEL
-205 SFEDFSDALAQTLTY
+205 SFEDFSDAFAQTLTY

-237 NVRSSIPE
+237 NVRSSIPK

-259 LDAIKEIQWLLDEI
+259 LDAIKEIQWLLNEI
-273 LSLINHVNMDSIIK
+273 LSLINHVDMDSILK

-378 TRKTSDGG
+378 VRKTSDGG

-449 IAADRGLQPIF
+449 IVAYRGLNPIF

-469 IKKDEKILIITGN
+469 IKKNENILIITGN

-489 SNEGLFEWE
+489 ENKGLFEWE
-498 VRATY
+498 VKATY

-513 IERNVKLTDKIK
+513 IEKKVKLTDKIQT
-525 KLLKNIQTQNEGD
+525 LLNNIQKQKESGSKNAP
-538 KSVKNTNKDALKNLK
+538 KSGSKDALKALK
-553 KLHSKYKLQKEKNPK
+553 SLHSKYKLQDEKNPK

-575 KFMRFAQNKIESL
+575 KFMRFAQNKIKSL

-624 NLHGNARKKEET
+624 NLHGNARKKEKT
-636 PQGAKDENVF
+636 PQGTKDENVF

-654 NLFVKKAQATK
+654 NLFVKKVQATK
-665 QKILQKIYYYDV
+665 QKICYYDV

-685 DFLAQNDLNSIEWL
+685 AFLAQNDLNSIEWL
-699 ELAPREPF
+699 EFTPREPF
-707 YLLIP
+707 YLLLP
-712 QKTSLLDEYEQ
+712 LKTPLLDEYEQ
-723 GFSVQDMFQVGSTGI
+723 GFSVQDMFQVGGTGI
-738 CSQRDHVVF
+738 CSKRDHVVF

-771 IYNIKKDGRDWRLE
+771 KYDIGDDSRDWRLNN
-785 YAIKDVKANANNL
+785 AIREVETNIKRL

-803 SCQYRPFDFYYTYY
+803 LCQYRPFDYRWTYY
-817 TGKSKSFIA
+817 TSNSRTFLA
-826 YPRGEVFKHMLPP
+826 YPVYDVFKHMLPP

-847 QTCKNVALNIA
+847 QTRKNVALITS
-858 RQSKMHG
+858 RRFCQSQK
-865 EWRYVMAHKELVDIN
+865 
-880 LIASAGSM
+880 S
-888 GVGYN
+888 GVGFVSNKISDLRTWTCPGMEGGDYVN
-893 YPICQFN
+893 PLYH

-920 NHSFEP
+920 SHHFEP

-945 YEEFL
+945 YEDFL

-997 TIGGSYYKEAH
+997 TIGESYYKEAH
-1008 ERNPIIK
+1008 DRNPIISK

-1030 SAYFRGVSEEIYNYM
+1030 SAYFRGVSQEIHDYM

-1053 KYLKSHKNESCNFD
+1053 KYLKSHKNEPCDFD

-1072 IKVIARTIE
+1072 IKIIARTIE

-1103 LMQEILQNPPPPPHL
+1103 LIQEILQNPPPPP
-1118 IPISPLSY
+1118 I
-1126 RAKPKP
+1126 
-1132 SEILTLMPHSSAKK
+1132 
-1146 QAITISIAEAEVQ
+1146 
-1159 PSLYSVLPN
+1159 
-1168 LALICDRGSKVSPI
+1168 
-1182 SNVFVTNM
+1182 
-1190 LCDLHVNG
+1190 
-1198 SGSYAFL
+1198 
-1205 LYRLE
+1205 

>member
-1 MLKEYLESIKDLTPE
+1 MLKEYLEGIKDLTPE
-16 SNELTHR
+16 KNELTHR
-23 TFLQILLISLKDD
+23 LFLHNLLDKLKNH
-36 FNTEFKIEHEPKK
+36 FNKEFKIEHEPKR
-49 DKQGGQPD
+49 DQGSQPD
-57 FRVSYQGL
+57 FRISYQGL
-65 NIGYIENKRVGTDLI
+65 NIGYIENKKVGTNLGG
-80 QLLKSD
+80 LLKRE

-99 LTDYLNFVWVGKDEN
+99 LTDYLNFMWVGKDEK
-114 NAPLIKKEISVSSL
+114 NAPLIKKEISVASL

-141 ECDLVELFKSFFNYE
+141 ERDLIGFFKGFFNYE

-170 SAPTKY
+170 SPRTKY

-183 YQEKAQV
+183 YQKEDQV
-190 SSIFNNFKEYLYEEL
+190 SSIFKNFKEYLYEEL
-205 SFEDFSDALAQTLTY
+205 SFEDFSDAFAQTLTY

-237 NVRSSIPE
+237 NVRSSIPK

-259 LDAIKEIQWLLDEI
+259 LDAIKEIQWLLNEI
-273 LSLINHVNMDSIIK
+273 LSSINHVDMDSIIVDMDSIIK

-302 FLSAYDPKLREKK
+302 FLSAYDPKLRESK

-326 FIINALDSLLKTHFK
+326 FIINALDSLLKTRFK

-378 TRKTSDGG
+378 MRKTSDGG
-386 TSTKEDKY
+386 ISTKEDKY

-435 LQIILTN
+435 LKIILTN

-449 IAADRGLQPIF
+449 IVAYRGLSPIF

-489 SNEGLFEWE
+489 ENKGLFEWE
-498 VRATY
+498 VKATY

-513 IERNVKLTDKIK
+513 IEKNVKLTDKIQT
-525 KLLKNIQTQNEGD
+525 LLNSVQIQKQSGSKN
-538 KSVKNTNKDALKNLK
+538 ALKELK
-553 KLHSKYKLQKEKNPK
+553 KLHSKYKLQNEKNPK

-609 LRRSLLE
+609 LRRSLLG

-654 NLFVKKAQATK
+654 NLFVKKVQTTK
-665 QKILQKIYYYDV
+665 QKIFYYDV

-685 DFLAQNDLNSIEWL
+685 AFLAQNDLNSIEWL
-699 ELAPREPF
+699 EIAPRAPF
-707 YLLIP
+707 YLLLP
-712 QKTSLLDEYEQ
+712 LKTPLLEEYEQ
-723 GFSVQDMFQVGSTGI
+723 GFSVKDMFQVGSTGI

-839 PTNPKTPN
+839 PQQTP
-847 QTCKNVALNIA
+847 
-858 RQSKMHG
+858 
-865 EWRYVMAHKELVDIN
+865 
-880 LIASAGSM
+880 
-888 GVGYN
+888 
-893 YPICQFN
+893 
-900 NPNYTEN
+900 
-907 FTPEFRSFIDKHY
+907 
-920 NHSFEP
+920 
-926 LEVLGYIYALLYS
+926 
-939 PNYRKR
+939 
-945 YEEFL
+945 
-950 KADYPK
+950 
-956 ILFTNNKD
+956 
-964 LFRVLSLLGIELIGL
+964 
-979 HVLNQ
+979 
-984 ESLNHSFEKLKDA
+984 
-997 TIGGSYYKEAH
+997 
-1008 ERNPIIK
+1008 
-1015 KPSYNEPEQ
+1015 
-1024 RLYINH
+1024 
-1030 SAYFRGVSEEIYNYM
+1030 
-1045 IGGYGVLD
+1045 
-1053 KYLKSHKNESCNFD
+1053 
-1067 HVSNI
+1067 
-1072 IKVIARTIE
+1072 
-1081 IQKTLGFLTSDL
+1081 
-1093 PHLKGNDSQA
+1093 
-1103 LMQEILQNPPPPPHL
+1103 
-1118 IPISPLSY
+1118 
-1126 RAKPKP
+1126 
-1132 SEILTLMPHSSAKK
+1132 
-1146 QAITISIAEAEVQ
+1146 
-1159 PSLYSVLPN
+1159 
-1168 LALICDRGSKVSPI
+1168 
-1182 SNVFVTNM
+1182 
-1190 LCDLHVNG
+1190 
-1198 SGSYAFL
+1198 
-1205 LYRLE
+1205 

>member
-1 MLKEYLESIKDLTPE
+1 MLKEYLEGIKDLTPE
-16 SNELTHR
+16 KNELTHR
-23 TFLQILLISLKDD
+23 LFLHNLLDKLKNH
-36 FNTEFKIEHEPKK
+36 FNKEFKIEHEPKR
-49 DKQGGQPD
+49 DQGSQPD
-57 FRVSYQGL
+57 FRISYQGF
-65 NIGYIENKRVGTDLI
+65 NIGYIENKRVGTDLRKI
-80 QLLKSD
+80 VESEKSK

-99 LTDYLNFVWVGKDEN
+99 LTDYLNFMWVGKDEK
-114 NAPLIKKEISVSSL
+114 NAPLIKREISVASL

-133 PLKPNPQT
+133 PLKPKPQT
-141 ECDLVELFKSFFNYE
+141 ERDLIGFFKGFFNYE
-156 AAPITNAKDFATHL
+156 AAPITNAKDFANAL

-183 YQEKAQV
+183 YQKDMQV
-190 SSIFNNFKEYLYEEL
+190 SSIFKNFKEYLYEEL

-220 SLFLAK
+220 SLFIAK

-259 LDAIKEIQWLLDEI
+259 LDAIKEIQWLLNEI
-273 LSLINHVNMDSIIK
+273 LSLINHVDMDSIIK

-346 LKSALDNENI
+346 LKSTLDNENI

-435 LQIILTN
+435 LKIILTN

-449 IAADRGLQPIF
+449 IVAYRGLQPIF

-498 VRATY
+498 VKATY

-513 IERNVKLTDKIK
+513 IEKNVKLTDKIQT
-525 KLLKNIQTQNEGD
+525 LLKNIQTQKESG
-538 KSVKNTNKDALKNLK
+538 SKNALKELK
-553 KLHSKYKLQKEKNPK
+553 NLHSKYKLQKEKNPK

-575 KFMRFAQNKIESL
+575 KFMRFAQNKIKSL

-654 NLFVKKAQATK
+654 NLFVKKAQTTK
-665 QKILQKIYYYDV
+665 PKIFYYDV
-677 YGERAEKY
+677 YGQRAEKY
-685 DFLAQNDLNSIEWL
+685 AFLAQHDLNSIEWL

-707 YLLIP
+707 YSLIP
-712 QKTSLLDEYEQ
+712 QETTLLEEYEQ
-723 GFSVQDMFQVGSTGI
+723 GFSVQEMFQISSVGIATG
-738 CSQRDHVVF
+738 
-747 HKDKESLLKLL
+747 KDKIFIANNTESLKEQVLKYCNEFNEQCV
-758 KDFST
+758 KD
-763 LEPSELRR
+763 
-771 IYNIKKDGRDWRLE
+771 IH
-785 YAIKDVKANANNL
+785 
-798 EEYIV
+798 
-803 SCQYRPFDFYYTYY
+803 YRPFDIRKVYYDTKKLERAREN
-817 TGKSKSFIA
+817 T
-826 YPRGEVFKHMLPP
+826 FKHMLPP
-839 PTNPKTPN
+839 PPN
-847 QTCKNVALNIA
+847 
-858 RQSKMHG
+858 
-865 EWRYVMAHKELVDIN
+865 
-880 LIASAGSM
+880 
-888 GVGYN
+888 
-893 YPICQFN
+893 
-900 NPNYTEN
+900 
-907 FTPEFRSFIDKHY
+907 
-920 NHSFEP
+920 
-926 LEVLGYIYALLYS
+926 
-939 PNYRKR
+939 
-945 YEEFL
+945 
-950 KADYPK
+950 
-956 ILFTNNKD
+956 
-964 LFRVLSLLGIELIGL
+964 
-979 HVLNQ
+979 
-984 ESLNHSFEKLKDA
+984 
-997 TIGGSYYKEAH
+997 
-1008 ERNPIIK
+1008 
-1015 KPSYNEPEQ
+1015 KP
-1024 RLYINH
+1024 
-1030 SAYFRGVSEEIYNYM
+1030 
-1045 IGGYGVLD
+1045 
-1053 KYLKSHKNESCNFD
+1053 
-1067 HVSNI
+1067 
-1072 IKVIARTIE
+1072 
-1081 IQKTLGFLTSDL
+1081 
-1093 PHLKGNDSQA
+1093 
-1103 LMQEILQNPPPPPHL
+1103 
-1118 IPISPLSY
+1118 
-1126 RAKPKP
+1126 
-1132 SEILTLMPHSSAKK
+1132 
-1146 QAITISIAEAEVQ
+1146 
-1159 PSLYSVLPN
+1159 
-1168 LALICDRGSKVSPI
+1168 
-1182 SNVFVTNM
+1182 
-1190 LCDLHVNG
+1190 
-1198 SGSYAFL
+1198 
-1205 LYRLE
+1205 